1 MKIENPEELTR
12 FIMTNVTLKDKEGNV
27 DKSFLKDWKTQ
38 TDAMTRALNSATN
51 SLLKAVT
58 HIDKD
63 GNAFSTWYVPRNQ
76 KSNALSAFNQ
86 KLLDF
91 ETKYGYEAGS
101 LSSDPYTKIKNESDS
116 RIITFNKSFY
126 GAHSKKVLKD
136 IVNELGG
143 TAELNPTKKRKDQMK
158 IDFPVSEYAWQE
170 ELAKTDGDVSKANEN
185 LKNAFIRK
193 NLKTAVKYSDDV
205 LSERKEKE
213 KKEEEKKKE
222 KEKKEKEKK
231 EEKEQKQSRVR
242 LLGKIAIIAKVL
254 ATVADIT
261 RRILTATL
269 QRASEITKEKQD
281 AISNGTT
288 QEKVR
293 QYYTTEGAMG
303 MGKGTILE
311 GMQELKSGL
320 GNTAN
325 PDRNMLFELSRVLKR
340 DIINAIKL
348 GDAATNT
355 ENVMKQILD
364 AYYKQA
370 QRGVNSLGHQV
381 GVRDAEIEMA
391 GALEKAG
398 LGKLAEILRLMFYAN
413 DTGIYKDRV
422 TDFDSFNSLS
432 PHYTNG
438 LTEVDN
444 KYASEL
450 GQSINAL
457 KQRFNDLKENLE
469 QGLLISLGNLIN
481 KINNWDIGKSEK
493 EKAEDNSTN
502 SVLLSKA
509 RAKYTNRAENAS
521 KRVNKIVKDAGID
534 LSAFGEYGTD
544 ISTFVEYIYSDAF
557 QTDEEF
563 GRITDEQKETIK
575 KFKQFLSTAE
585 GEEFIKAMIE
595 YEYALD
601 FANKADKAY
610 KKGMKTGDFNYDIAG
625 YTDGAYQIAMQDDIT
640 TLLSDV
646 ATNGKKQEV
655 RKKKSLS
662 LLYDFFYTD
671 RKGLSEDI
679 LQYKL
684 AQQGLSEQQTYK
696 DIINNGGDSSSLTN
710 ALYDSLDETRKT
722 VKWWE
727 IGKQKKKEA
736 IVLKALEEGV
746 LTEDDVKKAQLS
758 LVRDIKGSG
767 LVSVDHEPY
776 LAEKTAEEYPKDIGL
791 RTILEEQLQIQKVQD
806 IISKYKATNLS
817 ASVGNYNP
825 NTGEVLFTLNLKTDK
840 GEKTVFSQHVRTDMI
855 LSQEASFTDDLS
867 STTSR
872 GYERSN
878 K

>member
-1 MKIENPEELTR
+1 MKTENPEELTR
-12 FIMTNVTLKDKEGNV
+12 FIMTNVALKDKEGNV

-58 HIDKD
+58 RIDKD

-170 ELAKTDGDVSKANEN
+170 ELAKTDGDVSKAKEN
-185 LKNAFIRK
+185 LKNDFIRK
-193 NLKTAVKYSDDV
+193 NLKPAVKYSDDV

-213 KKEEEKKKE
+213 KIEE
-222 KEKKEKEKK
+222 EKK
-231 EEKEQKQSRVR
+231 EEKEQKQSRVS

-254 ATVADIT
+254 ATIADIT

-281 AISNGTT
+281 AVSNGTT

-320 GNTAN
+320 GNLAN
-325 PDRNMLFELSRVLKR
+325 LDTNMLSELAKVLR
-340 DIINAIKL
+340 SDIINGIKL
-348 GDAATNT
+348 GEAGTNT

-370 QRGVNSLGHQV
+370 QRGVNSIGQQV
-381 GVRDAEIEMA
+381 GVRNAEIEMA

-398 LGKLAEILRLMFYAN
+398 LGKLAEILRSMFYAN

-422 TDFDSFNSLS
+422 TNFDSFNSLS

-493 EKAEDNSTN
+493 EKTEDNRTN

-509 RAKYTNRAENAS
+509 RAQYTNRAENAS
-521 KRVNKIVKDAGID
+521 KRANKIVKDAGID

-544 ISTFVEYIYSDAF
+544 ISTFVEYMFSEAF
-557 QTDEEF
+557 YTDEEL
-563 GRITDEQKETIK
+563 GRRTDEQKETIK
-575 KFKQFLSTAE
+575 KFKQFLITAE
-585 GEEFIKAMIE
+585 GEEVVKAMIE
-595 YEYALD
+595 SDYALD
-601 FANKADKAY
+601 FANKADKAH
-610 KKGMKTGDFNYDIAG
+610 KKGMKTGDFNYDISG
-625 YTDGAYQIAMQDDIT
+625 YTDGAYQSAIQDDIT

-655 RKKKSLS
+655 RKKKSLN
-662 LLYDFFYTD
+662 LLYNLFHTD
-671 RKGLSEDI
+671 RNGLSEDI

-696 DIINNGGDSSSLTN
+696 DIINNGSDSSSLTN

-727 IGKQKKKEA
+727 IGKRKKKEA

-767 LVSVDHEPY
+767 LVSIDHEPY
-776 LAEKTAEEYPKDIGL
+776 LVEKTTEEYPKDIGL
-791 RTILEEQLQIQKVQD
+791 RTIFEEQLQIQKVQD
-806 IISKYKATNLS
+806 IISKYKAENLS

-840 GEKTVFSQHVRTDMI
+840 GEKTVFSQYVRTDMV
-855 LSQEASFTDDLS
+855 LSQEASFTDSVS
-867 STTSR
+867 STTSQS
-872 GYERSN
+872 YERSN

>member
-58 HIDKD
+58 RIDKD

-143 TAELNPTKKRKDQMK
+143 IAELNPTKKRKDQMK

-170 ELAKTDGDVSKANEN
+170 ELAKTDGDVSKAKEN

-193 NLKTAVKYSDDV
+193 NLKPAVKYSDDV

-213 KKEEEKKKE
+213 KIEE
-222 KEKKEKEKK
+222 EKK
-231 EEKEQKQSRVR
+231 EEKEKKQSRISA
-242 LLGKIAIIAKVL
+242 LGKIAIVAKVL
-254 ATVADIT
+254 ATIADIT

-269 QRASEITKEKQD
+269 QRASEITKERQD
-281 AISNGTT
+281 AVSNGTT

-303 MGKGTILE
+303 MRKGTVLE

-320 GNTAN
+320 GNLAN
-325 PDRNMLFELSRVLKR
+325 LDTNMLSELAKVLR
-340 DIINAIKL
+340 SDIISGIKL
-348 GDAATNT
+348 GEAGTNT

-370 QRGVNSLGHQV
+370 QRGVNSLGQQV
-381 GVRDAEIEMA
+381 GVRNAEIEMA

-398 LGKLAEILRLMFYAN
+398 LGKLAEVLRSMFYAN
-413 DTGIYKDRV
+413 DTGIYKGRV

-438 LTEVDN
+438 LTDVDN

-481 KINNWDIGKSEK
+481 QINNWDIGKSVK
-493 EKAEDNSTN
+493 EKTEDNRTN

-509 RAKYTNRAENAS
+509 RAQYTNRAESAS
-521 KRVNKIVKDAGID
+521 KRANKILKDAGID
-534 LSAFGEYGTD
+534 LSAFGEHGTD
-544 ISTFVEYIYSDAF
+544 ISTFLQYMYSDAF
-557 QTDEEF
+557 HTDEEL
-563 GRITDEQKETIK
+563 GRRTDEQKETIK
-575 KFKQFLSTAE
+575 KFKQFLVTAE
-585 GEEFIKAMIE
+585 GEEVIKAMIE
-595 YEYALD
+595 SEYALD

-610 KKGMKTGDFNYDIAG
+610 KKGMKTGDFNYDISG
-625 YTDGAYQIAMQDDIT
+625 YTDGAYQSAIQDDIT

-646 ATNGKKQEV
+646 ATNGKKQELH
-655 RKKKSLS
+655 KKKSLS
-662 LLYDFFYTD
+662 LLYNFFHAD
-671 RKGLSEDI
+671 RNGLSEDI

-710 ALYDSLDETRKT
+710 TLYNSLGKTRKT

-727 IGKQKKKEA
+727 IGKQKKKEEV
-736 IVLKALEEGV
+736 VLKALEEGV

-767 LVSVDHEPY
+767 LVSIDHEPY
-776 LAEKTAEEYPKDIGL
+776 LVDKTIEEYTKDIGL

-806 IISKYKATNLS
+806 IISKYRAENLS

-840 GEKTVFSQHVRTDMI
+840 GEKTVFSQYVRTDMV
-855 LSQEASFTDDLS
+855 LSQEAFFKDDLS
-867 STTSR
+867 STTSE

>member
-12 FIMTNVTLKDKEGNV
+12 FIMTNVTLKDKKGNV

-58 HIDKD
+58 RIDKD

-91 ETKYGYEAGS
+91 ETKYDYAAGS
-101 LSSDPYTKIKNESDS
+101 LSLDPYTKIKNESDS

-136 IVNELGG
+136 IVNESGG

-170 ELAKTDGDVSKANEN
+170 ELAKTDGDVSKAKEN
-185 LKNAFIRK
+185 LKNDFIRK
-193 NLKTAVKYSDDV
+193 NLKPAVKYSDNV

-213 KKEEEKKKE
+213 KIEEEKKKE
-222 KEKKEKEKK
+222 KEKREEEKK

-242 LLGKIAIIAKVL
+242 ALGKIALIAKVL
-254 ATVADIT
+254 ATIADIT

-303 MGKGTILE
+303 MRKGTVLE

-325 PDRNMLFELSRVLKR
+325 LDNNMLFELSKVLRR
-340 DIINAIKL
+340 DIISGIKL
-348 GDAATNT
+348 GEAGTNT

-364 AYYKQA
+364 AYFKQA

-381 GVRDAEIEMA
+381 GVRNAEIEMA

-398 LGKLAEILRLMFYAN
+398 LGKLAEILRSMFYAN
-413 DTGIYKDRV
+413 DTGIYKGRV

-438 LTEVDN
+438 LTDVDN

-469 QGLLISLGNLIN
+469 QGLLLSLGNLIN
-481 KINNWDIGKSEK
+481 QINNWDIGKSVK
-493 EKAEDNSTN
+493 EKTEDNRTN

-509 RAKYTNRAENAS
+509 RAQYTNRAESAS
-521 KRVNKIVKDAGID
+521 KRANKIVKDAGID

-544 ISTFVEYIYSDAF
+544 ISTFVKYMYSDVF
-557 QTDEEF
+557 YTDEEL
-563 GRITDEQKETIK
+563 GRRTDEQKETIK
-575 KFKQFLSTAE
+575 KFKQFLITDK

-595 YEYALD
+595 SEYALD

-610 KKGMKTGDFNYDIAG
+610 KKGMKTGDFNYDITG
-625 YTDGAYQIAMQDDIT
+625 YTDAAYQSAIQDDIT

-646 ATNGKKQEV
+646 ATNGKKQELH
-655 RKKKSLS
+655 KKKSLS
-662 LLYDFFYTD
+662 LLYNFFHAD
-671 RKGLSEDI
+671 RNGLSEDI

-710 ALYDSLDETRKT
+710 TLYDSLDKTRKT

-727 IGKQKKKEA
+727 TGKQKKKEA

-758 LVRDIKGSG
+758 LARDIKGSG
-767 LVSVDHEPY
+767 LVSIDHEPY
-776 LAEKTAEEYPKDIGL
+776 LVDKTVEEYTKDIGL

-806 IISKYKATNLS
+806 IISKYRAENLS

-840 GEKTVFSQHVRTDMI
+840 GEKTVFSQYVRTDMV
-855 LSQEASFTDDLS
+855 LRQEAFFKDDLS
-867 STTSR
+867 NTTSE

>member
-58 HIDKD
+58 RIDKD

-91 ETKYGYEAGS
+91 ETKYGYAAGS
-101 LSSDPYTKIKNESDS
+101 LSLDPYTKIKNESDS

-143 TAELNPTKKRKDQMK
+143 IAEPNPTKKRKDQMK

-170 ELAKTDGDVSKANEN
+170 ELAKTDGDVSKAKEN
-185 LKNAFIRK
+185 LKYDFIRK
-193 NLKTAVKYSDDV
+193 NLKPAV
-205 LSERKEKE
+205 
-213 KKEEEKKKE
+213 
-222 KEKKEKEKK
+222 
-231 EEKEQKQSRVR
+231 QSRVSA
-242 LLGKIAIIAKVL
+242 LGKIALIAKVL
-254 ATVADIT
+254 TTIADIT

-293 QYYTTEGAMG
+293 QYYTTEGAMS
-303 MGKGTILE
+303 MRKGTILE

-325 PDRNMLFELSRVLKR
+325 LDNNMLFELSKVLR
-340 DIINAIKL
+340 SDIISGIKL
-348 GDAATNT
+348 GEAGTNT

-370 QRGVNSLGHQV
+370 QRGVNSVGQQV
-381 GVRDAEIEMA
+381 GVRNAEIEMA

-398 LGKLAEILRLMFYAN
+398 LGKLAEVLRLMFYAN
-413 DTGIYKDRV
+413 DTGIYKGRV

-438 LTEVDN
+438 LTDVDN

-450 GQSINAL
+450 GQSVNAL

-481 KINNWDIGKSEK
+481 KINNWDIGKSVEEK
-493 EKAEDNSTN
+493 TEDNRTN

-509 RAKYTNRAENAS
+509 RAQYTNRAESAS
-521 KRVNKIVKDAGID
+521 KRANKIIKDAGID
-534 LSAFGEYGTD
+534 LSAFGEHGTD
-544 ISTFVEYIYSDAF
+544 ISTFLNYFYNVPYYN
-557 QTDEEF
+557 DEAR
-563 GRITDEQKETIK
+563 GLITDEQKEIIK
-575 KFKQFLSTAE
+575 KLMQFLKTAE
-585 GEEFIKAMIE
+585 GEEVVKAMIE
-595 YEYALD
+595 SDYALD

-610 KKGMKTGDFNYDIAG
+610 KKGMKTGDFNYDISG
-625 YTDGAYQIAMQDDIT
+625 YTDGAYQSAIQDDIT
-640 TLLSDV
+640 TLLSGE
-646 ATNGKKQEV
+646 ASELKKEELY
-655 RKKKSLS
+655 KKISLS
-662 LLYDFFYTD
+662 LLDKLSHTYRDGT
-671 RKGLSEDI
+671 SEDI

-710 ALYDSLDETRKT
+710 TLYGSLDKTRKT

-727 IGKQKKKEA
+727 SGKQKKKEEV
-736 IVLKALEEGV
+736 VLKALEEGV

-758 LVRDIKGSG
+758 LVQYKKGNG
-767 LVSVDHEPY
+767 LVSIDYVPY
-776 LAEKTAEEYPKDIGL
+776 LVDKTIEEYTKDIGL

-806 IISKYKATNLS
+806 IISKYRADNLS

-840 GEKTVFSQHVRTDMI
+840 GEKTVFSQYVRTDMI
-855 LSQEASFTDDLS
+855 LSQEAFFKDDLS
-867 STTSR
+867 STTSE

>member
-58 HIDKD
+58 RIDKD

-91 ETKYGYEAGS
+91 ETKYGYAAGS
-101 LSSDPYTKIKNESDS
+101 LSLDPYTKIKNESDS

-143 TAELNPTKKRKDQMK
+143 IAEPNPTKKRKDQMK

-170 ELAKTDGDVSKANEN
+170 ELAKTDGDVSKAKEN

-193 NLKTAVKYSDDV
+193 NLKPAVKYSDDV

-213 KKEEEKKKE
+213 KIEE
-222 KEKKEKEKK
+222 EKK
-231 EEKEQKQSRVR
+231 EEKEKKQSRVSA
-242 LLGKIAIIAKVL
+242 LGKIALIAKVL
-254 ATVADIT
+254 TTIADIT

-325 PDRNMLFELSRVLKR
+325 LDNNMLFELSKVLR
-340 DIINAIKL
+340 SDIISGIKL
-348 GDAATNT
+348 GEAGTNT

-370 QRGVNSLGHQV
+370 QRGVNSVGQQV
-381 GVRDAEIEMA
+381 GVRNAEIEMA

-398 LGKLAEILRLMFYAN
+398 LGKLAEVLRLMFYAN
-413 DTGIYKDRV
+413 DTGIYKGRV

-438 LTEVDN
+438 LTDVDN

-450 GQSINAL
+450 GQSVNAL

-481 KINNWDIGKSEK
+481 KINNWDIGKSVEEK
-493 EKAEDNSTN
+493 TEDNRTN

-509 RAKYTNRAENAS
+509 RAQYTNRAESAS
-521 KRVNKIVKDAGID
+521 KRANKIIKDAGID
-534 LSAFGEYGTD
+534 LSAFGEHGTD
-544 ISTFVEYIYSDAF
+544 ISTFLHYFYNVPYYN
-557 QTDEEF
+557 DEER
-563 GRITDEQKETIK
+563 GLITDEQKEIIK
-575 KFKQFLSTAE
+575 KLMQFLKTAE
-585 GEEFIKAMIE
+585 GEEVVKAMIE
-595 YEYALD
+595 SDYALD

-610 KKGMKTGDFNYDIAG
+610 KKGMKTGDFNYDISG
-625 YTDGAYQIAMQDDIT
+625 YTDGAYQSAIQDDIT

-646 ATNGKKQEV
+646 ATNGKKQELH
-655 RKKKSLS
+655 KKKSLS
-662 LLYDFFYTD
+662 LLYNFFHAD
-671 RKGLSEDI
+671 RNGLSEDI

-710 ALYDSLDETRKT
+710 TLYDSLDKTRKT

-727 IGKQKKKEA
+727 SGKQKKKEEV
-736 IVLKALEEGV
+736 VLKALEEGV

-767 LVSVDHEPY
+767 LVSIDYAPY
-776 LAEKTAEEYPKDIGL
+776 LVDKTAEEYTKDIGL

-806 IISKYKATNLS
+806 IISKYKAENLS

-840 GEKTVFSQHVRTDMI
+840 GEKTVFSQYVRTDMI
-855 LSQEASFTDDLS
+855 LSQEAFFKDDLS
-867 STTSR
+867 STTSE

>member
-12 FIMTNVTLKDKEGNV
+12 FIMTNITLKDKEGNV

-58 HIDKD
+58 RIDKD

-136 IVNELGG
+136 IVNESGG

-170 ELAKTDGDVSKANEN
+170 ELAKTDGDVSKAKEN
-185 LKNAFIRK
+185 LKNDFIRK
-193 NLKTAVKYSDDV
+193 NLKPAVKYSDDV

-213 KKEEEKKKE
+213 KIEE
-222 KEKKEKEKK
+222 EKK
-231 EEKEQKQSRVR
+231 EEKEKKQSRISA
-242 LLGKIAIIAKVL
+242 LGKIALIAKVL
-254 ATVADIT
+254 TTIADIT

-303 MGKGTILE
+303 MGKGTVLE

-325 PDRNMLFELSRVLKR
+325 LDTNMLSELSKVLR
-340 DIINAIKL
+340 SGIISGIKL
-348 GDAATNT
+348 GEAGTNT

-370 QRGVNSLGHQV
+370 QRGVNSLGQQV
-381 GVRDAEIEMA
+381 GVRNAEIEMA

-398 LGKLAEILRLMFYAN
+398 LGKLAEILRSMFYAN
-413 DTGIYKDRV
+413 DTGIYKGRV

-438 LTEVDN
+438 LTDVDN

-450 GQSINAL
+450 GQSVNAL

-481 KINNWDIGKSEK
+481 KINNWDIGKSVEEK
-493 EKAEDNSTN
+493 TEDNRTN

-509 RAKYTNRAENAS
+509 RAQYTNRAESAS
-521 KRVNKIVKDAGID
+521 KRANKIIKDAGID
-534 LSAFGEYGTD
+534 LSAFGEHGTD
-544 ISTFVEYIYSDAF
+544 ISTFLNYFYNVPYYN
-557 QTDEEF
+557 DEAR
-563 GRITDEQKETIK
+563 GLITDEQKEIIK
-575 KFKQFLSTAE
+575 KLMQFLKTAE
-585 GEEFIKAMIE
+585 GEEVVKAMIE
-595 YEYALD
+595 SEYALD

-610 KKGMKTGDFNYDIAG
+610 KKGMKTGDFNYDISG
-625 YTDGAYQIAMQDDIT
+625 YTDGAYQMAIQDDIT
-640 TLLSDV
+640 TLLSGE
-646 ATNGKKQEV
+646 AGEAKKEELH
-655 RKKKSLS
+655 KKISLS
-662 LLYDFFYTD
+662 LLDKLSHTYRDGT
-671 RKGLSEDI
+671 SEDI

-710 ALYDSLDETRKT
+710 ALYDSLDKTRKT

-727 IGKQKKKEA
+727 TGKQKKKEE

-746 LTEDDVKKAQLS
+746 LTEEDVKKTQLS
-758 LVRDIKGSG
+758 LAHYKKGSG
-767 LVSVDHEPY
+767 LVSIDYVPY
-776 LAEKTAEEYPKDIGL
+776 LVDKTTEEYTKDIGL

-806 IISKYKATNLS
+806 IISKYKADNLS

-840 GEKTVFSQHVRTDMI
+840 GEKTVFSQYVRTDMV
-855 LSQEASFTDDLS
+855 LSQEASFKDDLS
-867 STTSR
+867 STTST

>member
-58 HIDKD
+58 RIDKD

-91 ETKYGYEAGS
+91 ETKYGYAAGS
-101 LSSDPYTKIKNESDS
+101 LSLDPYTKIKNESDS

-143 TAELNPTKKRKDQMK
+143 IAEPNPTKKRKDQMK

-170 ELAKTDGDVSKANEN
+170 ELAKTDGDVSKAKEN
-185 LKNAFIRK
+185 LKYDFIRK
-193 NLKTAVKYSDDV
+193 NLKPAV
-205 LSERKEKE
+205 
-213 KKEEEKKKE
+213 
-222 KEKKEKEKK
+222 
-231 EEKEQKQSRVR
+231 QSRISA
-242 LLGKIAIIAKVL
+242 LGKIALIAKVL
-254 ATVADIT
+254 TTIADIT

-303 MGKGTILE
+303 MGKGTVLE

-320 GNTAN
+320 GNLAN
-325 PDRNMLFELSRVLKR
+325 LDTNMLSELAKVLR
-340 DIINAIKL
+340 SDIISGIKL
-348 GDAATNT
+348 GEAGTNT

-370 QRGVNSLGHQV
+370 QRGVNSLGQQV
-381 GVRDAEIEMA
+381 GVRNAEIEMA

-398 LGKLAEILRLMFYAN
+398 LGKLAEVLRFMFYAN
-413 DTGIYKDRV
+413 DTGIYKGRV

-438 LTEVDN
+438 LTDVDN

-450 GQSINAL
+450 GQSVNAL

-481 KINNWDIGKSEK
+481 KINNWDIGKSVEEK
-493 EKAEDNSTN
+493 TEDNRTN

-509 RAKYTNRAENAS
+509 RAQYTNRAESAS
-521 KRVNKIVKDAGID
+521 KRANKIIKDAGID
-534 LSAFGEYGTD
+534 LSAFGEHGTD
-544 ISTFVEYIYSDAF
+544 ISTFLQYMYSDAF
-557 QTDEEF
+557 YTDEEL
-563 GRITDEQKETIK
+563 GRRTDEQKETIK
-575 KFKQFLSTAE
+575 KFKQFLITDK

-595 YEYALD
+595 SEYALD

-610 KKGMKTGDFNYDIAG
+610 KKGMKTGDFNYDISG
-625 YTDGAYQIAMQDDIT
+625 YTYGAYQSAIQDDIT

-646 ATNGKKQEV
+646 ATNGKKQELH
-655 RKKKSLS
+655 KKKSLS
-662 LLYDFFYTD
+662 LLYNFFHAD
-671 RKGLSEDI
+671 RNGLSEDI

-710 ALYDSLDETRKT
+710 TLYDSLDKTRKT

-727 IGKQKKKEA
+727 SGKQKKKEEV
-736 IVLKALEEGV
+736 VLKALEEGV

-758 LVRDIKGSG
+758 LARDRKGSG
-767 LVSVDHEPY
+767 LVSIDYAPY
-776 LAEKTAEEYPKDIGL
+776 LVNKTAEEYTKDIGL

-806 IISKYKATNLS
+806 IISKYRADNLS

-840 GEKTVFSQHVRTDMI
+840 GEKTVFSQYVRTDMV
-855 LSQEASFTDDLS
+855 LSQEASFKDDLS
-867 STTSR
+867 STTSE

>member
-170 ELAKTDGDVSKANEN
+170 ELAKTDGDVSKAKEN

-213 KKEEEKKKE
+213 KIEE
-222 KEKKEKEKK
+222 EKK
-231 EEKEQKQSRVR
+231 EEKKQKQSRVS

-325 PDRNMLFELSRVLKR
+325 LDNNMLFELSRVLR
-340 DIINAIKL
+340 SDIINGIKL

-381 GVRDAEIEMA
+381 GVRNAEIEMA

-457 KQRFNDLKENLE
+457 KQRFDDLKENLE

-493 EKAEDNSTN
+493 EKAEDNITN
-502 SVLLSKA
+502 SDLLIKA

-521 KRVNKIVKDAGID
+521 KRANKIANKIVKDAGID

-544 ISTFVEYIYSDAF
+544 ILTFVEYIYSDAF
-557 QTDEEF
+557 QTDEVF
-563 GRITDEQKETIK
+563 GRIPDEQKETMK
-575 KFKQFLSTAE
+575 KFRQFLSTAE
-585 GEEFIKAMIE
+585 GEEFVKAMLE

-601 FANKADKAY
+601 FANKADKAH
-610 KKGMKTGDFNYDIAG
+610 KKGMETGDFNYDIAG
-625 YTDGAYQIAMQDDIT
+625 YTDSAYQKAIQDDIT
-640 TLLSDV
+640 ILLSEVETTTD
-646 ATNGKKQEV
+646 AKIQELV
-655 RKKKSLS
+655 RRKKKSLG

-671 RKGLSEDI
+671 RKGLSEEI

-696 DIINNGGDSSSLTN
+696 DIINNGSDSSSLTN

>member
-58 HIDKD
+58 RIDKD

-101 LSSDPYTKIKNESDS
+101 LSLDPYTKIKNESDS

-170 ELAKTDGDVSKANEN
+170 ELVKTDGDVSKAKEN

-193 NLKTAVKYSDDV
+193 NLKPAVRYSDDV

-213 KKEEEKKKE
+213 KIEE
-222 KEKKEKEKK
+222 EKK
-231 EEKEQKQSRVR
+231 EEKEQKQSRVS

-254 ATVADIT
+254 ATIADIT

-269 QRASEITKEKQD
+269 QRASEITKERQD
-281 AISNGTT
+281 AVSNGTT

-320 GNTAN
+320 GNLAN
-325 PDRNMLFELSRVLKR
+325 LDTNMLSELAKVLR
-340 DIINAIKL
+340 SDIINGIKL
-348 GDAATNT
+348 GEAGTNT

-370 QRGVNSLGHQV
+370 QRGVNSLGQQV
-381 GVRDAEIEMA
+381 GVRNAEIEMA

-398 LGKLAEILRLMFYAN
+398 LRKLAEVLRSMFYAN

-422 TDFDSFNSLS
+422 TGFDSFNSLS
-432 PHYTNG
+432 SHYTNG

-481 KINNWDIGKSEK
+481 KINNWDIGKSVK
-493 EKAEDNSTN
+493 EKTEDNRTN
-502 SVLLSKA
+502 SVLLRKA
-509 RAKYTNRAENAS
+509 RAQYTNRAESAS
-521 KRVNKIVKDAGID
+521 KRANKIVKDAGID
-534 LSAFGEYGTD
+534 LSSFGEYGTD
-544 ISTFVEYIYSDAF
+544 ISTFVGYMFSEAF
-557 QTDEEF
+557 HTDEEL
-563 GRITDEQKETIK
+563 GRRTDEQKEAIK
-575 KFKQFLSTAE
+575 KFKQFLITAE
-585 GEEFIKAMIE
+585 GEEVIKAMIE
-595 YEYALD
+595 SEYALD

-625 YTDGAYQIAMQDDIT
+625 YTDGAYQSAIQDDIT

-655 RKKKSLS
+655 FKKKSLS
-662 LLYDFFYTD
+662 LLYNFFHAD
-671 RKGLSEDI
+671 RNGLSEDI

-696 DIINNGGDSSSLTN
+696 DIINNGSDSSSLTN
-710 ALYDSLDETRKT
+710 ALYDSLDKTRKT

-727 IGKQKKKEA
+727 IGKRKKKEA

-767 LVSVDHEPY
+767 LVSIDHEPY
-776 LAEKTAEEYPKDIGL
+776 LADKTTEEYTKDIGL
-791 RTILEEQLQIQKVQD
+791 RTIFEEQLQIQKVQD
-806 IISKYKATNLS
+806 IISKYKADNLS

-840 GEKTVFSQHVRTDMI
+840 GEKTVFSQYVRTDMV
-855 LSQEASFTDDLS
+855 LSQEASFKDDLS
-867 STTSR
+867 STTSK

>member
-58 HIDKD
+58 RIDKD

-101 LSSDPYTKIKNESDS
+101 LSLDPYTKIKNESDS

-143 TAELNPTKKRKDQMK
+143 IAEPNPTKKRKDQMK

-170 ELAKTDGDVSKANEN
+170 ELAKTDGDVSKAKEN

-193 NLKTAVKYSDDV
+193 NLKPAVKYSDDV

-213 KKEEEKKKE
+213 KIEE
-222 KEKKEKEKK
+222 EKK
-231 EEKEQKQSRVR
+231 EEKEKKQSRISA
-242 LLGKIAIIAKVL
+242 LGKIAIVAKVL
-254 ATVADIT
+254 ATIADIT

-325 PDRNMLFELSRVLKR
+325 LDNNMLFELSKVLR
-340 DIINAIKL
+340 SDIISGIKL
-348 GDAATNT
+348 GEAGTNT

-370 QRGVNSLGHQV
+370 QRGVNSVGQQV
-381 GVRDAEIEMA
+381 GVRNAEIEMA

-398 LGKLAEILRLMFYAN
+398 LGKLAEILRSMFYAN
-413 DTGIYKDRV
+413 DTGIYKGRV

-438 LTEVDN
+438 LTDVDN

-450 GQSINAL
+450 GQSVNAL

-481 KINNWDIGKSEK
+481 KINNWDIGKSVEEK
-493 EKAEDNSTN
+493 TEDNRTN

-509 RAKYTNRAENAS
+509 RAQYTNRAESAS
-521 KRVNKIVKDAGID
+521 KRANKIIKDAGID
-534 LSAFGEYGTD
+534 LSAFGEHGTD
-544 ISTFVEYIYSDAF
+544 ISTFVKYMYSDDFIA
-557 QTDEEF
+557 DEEL
-563 GRITDEQKETIK
+563 GRRTDEQKETIK
-575 KFKQFLSTAE
+575 KFKQFLITDK

-595 YEYALD
+595 SEYALD

-610 KKGMKTGDFNYDIAG
+610 KKGMKTGDFNYDISG
-625 YTDGAYQIAMQDDIT
+625 YTDGAYQSAIQDDIT

-646 ATNGKKQEV
+646 ATNGKKQELH
-655 RKKKSLS
+655 KKKSLS
-662 LLYDFFYTD
+662 LLYNFFHAD
-671 RKGLSEDI
+671 RNGLSEDI

-710 ALYDSLDETRKT
+710 TLYDSLDKTRKT

-727 IGKQKKKEA
+727 SGKQKKKEEV
-736 IVLKALEEGV
+736 VLKALEEGV

-758 LVRDIKGSG
+758 LARDRKGNG
-767 LVSVDHEPY
+767 LVSIDYAPY
-776 LAEKTAEEYPKDIGL
+776 LVDKTAEEYTKDIGL

-806 IISKYKATNLS
+806 IISKYRAENLS

-840 GEKTVFSQHVRTDMI
+840 GEKTVFSQYVRTDMV
-855 LSQEASFTDDLS
+855 LSQEASFKDDLS
-867 STTSR
+867 STTST

>member
-58 HIDKD
+58 RIDKD

-91 ETKYGYEAGS
+91 ETKYGYAAGS
-101 LSSDPYTKIKNESDS
+101 LSLDPYTKIKNESDS

-143 TAELNPTKKRKDQMK
+143 IAEPNPTKKRKDQMK

-170 ELAKTDGDVSKANEN
+170 ELAKTDGDVSKAKEN

-193 NLKTAVKYSDDV
+193 NLKPAVKYSDDV

-213 KKEEEKKKE
+213 KIEE
-222 KEKKEKEKK
+222 EKK
-231 EEKEQKQSRVR
+231 EEKEKKQSRVSA
-242 LLGKIAIIAKVL
+242 LGKIALIAKVL
-254 ATVADIT
+254 TTIADIT

-269 QRASEITKEKQD
+269 QRASETTKEKQD

-325 PDRNMLFELSRVLKR
+325 LDNNMLFELSKVLR
-340 DIINAIKL
+340 SDIISGIKL
-348 GDAATNT
+348 GEAGTNT

-370 QRGVNSLGHQV
+370 QRGVNSVGQQV
-381 GVRDAEIEMA
+381 GVRNAEIEMA

-398 LGKLAEILRLMFYAN
+398 LGKLAEILRSMFYAN
-413 DTGIYKDRV
+413 DTGIYKGRV

-438 LTEVDN
+438 LTDVDN

-450 GQSINAL
+450 GQSVNAL

-481 KINNWDIGKSEK
+481 KINNWDIGKSVEEK
-493 EKAEDNSTN
+493 TEDNRTN

-509 RAKYTNRAENAS
+509 RAQYTNRAESAS
-521 KRVNKIVKDAGID
+521 KRANKIIKDAGID
-534 LSAFGEYGTD
+534 LSAFGEHGTD
-544 ISTFVEYIYSDAF
+544 ILTFLQYMYSDAF
-557 QTDEEF
+557 YTDEEL

-575 KFKQFLSTAE
+575 KFKQFLITDK

-595 YEYALD
+595 SEYALD

-610 KKGMKTGDFNYDIAG
+610 KKGMKTGDFNYDISG
-625 YTDGAYQIAMQDDIT
+625 YTDGAYQSAIQDDIT

-646 ATNGKKQEV
+646 ATNGKKQELH
-655 RKKKSLS
+655 KKKSLS
-662 LLYDFFYTD
+662 LLYNFFHAD
-671 RKGLSEDI
+671 RNGLSEDI

-710 ALYDSLDETRKT
+710 TLYDSLDKTRKT

-727 IGKQKKKEA
+727 SGKQKKKEEV
-736 IVLKALEEGV
+736 VLKALEEGV

-758 LVRDIKGSG
+758 LVQYKKGSG
-767 LVSVDHEPY
+767 LVSIDYAPY
-776 LAEKTAEEYPKDIGL
+776 LVDKTAEEYTKDIGL

-806 IISKYKATNLS
+806 IISKYRAENLS

-840 GEKTVFSQHVRTDMI
+840 GEKTVFSQYVRTDMI
-855 LSQEASFTDDLS
+855 LSQEAFFKDDLS
-867 STTSR
+867 NTTSE

>member
-58 HIDKD
+58 RIDKD

-91 ETKYGYEAGS
+91 ETKYGYAAGS
-101 LSSDPYTKIKNESDS
+101 LSLDPYTKIKNESDS

-143 TAELNPTKKRKDQMK
+143 IAELNPTKKRKDQMK

-170 ELAKTDGDVSKANEN
+170 ELAKTDGDVSKAKEN
-185 LKNAFIRK
+185 LKNDFIRK
-193 NLKTAVKYSDDV
+193 NLKPAVKYSDDV

-213 KKEEEKKKE
+213 KIEE
-222 KEKKEKEKK
+222 EKK
-231 EEKEQKQSRVR
+231 EEKEKKQSRISI
-242 LLGKIAIIAKVL
+242 LGKIAIVAKVL
-254 ATVADIT
+254 ATIADIT

-269 QRASEITKEKQD
+269 QRASEITKERQD
-281 AISNGTT
+281 AVSNGTT

-303 MGKGTILE
+303 MRKGIMLE

-320 GNTAN
+320 GNLAN
-325 PDRNMLFELSRVLKR
+325 LDTNMLSELAKVLR
-340 DIINAIKL
+340 SDIISGIKL
-348 GDAATNT
+348 GEAGTNT
-355 ENVMKQILD
+355 ENVMKQILN
-364 AYYKQA
+364 AYFKQA
-370 QRGVNSLGHQV
+370 QRGVNSLGQQV
-381 GVRDAEIEMA
+381 GVRNAEIEMA

-398 LGKLAEILRLMFYAN
+398 LGKLAEILRSMFYAN

-438 LTEVDN
+438 LTDVDN

-469 QGLLISLGNLIN
+469 QGLLISLGGLIN
-481 KINNWDIGKSEK
+481 KINNWDIGKSVK
-493 EKAEDNSTN
+493 EKTEDNRTN

-509 RAKYTNRAENAS
+509 RAQYTNRAESAS
-521 KRVNKIVKDAGID
+521 KRANKIIKDAGID
-534 LSAFGEYGTD
+534 LSAFGEHGTD
-544 ISTFVEYIYSDAF
+544 ISTFLQYMYSDAF
-557 QTDEEF
+557 YTDEEL
-563 GRITDEQKETIK
+563 GRRTDEQKETIK
-575 KFKQFLSTAE
+575 KFKQFSLTDK

-595 YEYALD
+595 SEYALD

-610 KKGMKTGDFNYDIAG
+610 KKGMKTGDFNYDISG
-625 YTDGAYQIAMQDDIT
+625 YTDGAYQSAIQDDIT

-646 ATNGKKQEV
+646 ATNGKKQELH
-655 RKKKSLS
+655 KKKSLS
-662 LLYDFFYTD
+662 LLYNFFHAD
-671 RKGLSEDI
+671 RNGLSEDI

-710 ALYDSLDETRKT
+710 TLYDSLDKTRKT

-727 IGKQKKKEA
+727 SGKQKKKEEV
-736 IVLKALEEGV
+736 VLKALEEGV

-758 LVRDIKGSG
+758 LARDRKGSG
-767 LVSVDHEPY
+767 LVSIDHEPY
-776 LAEKTAEEYPKDIGL
+776 LVDKTAEEYTKDIGL

-806 IISKYKATNLS
+806 IISKYRAENLS

-840 GEKTVFSQHVRTDMI
+840 GEKTVFSQYVRTDMV
-855 LSQEASFTDDLS
+855 LSQEASFKDDLS
-867 STTSR
+867 STTSK

>member
-51 SLLKAVT
+51 SLLKAIT
-58 HIDKD
+58 RIDKD
-63 GNAFSTWYVPRNQ
+63 GNAFSIWYVPRNQ

-91 ETKYGYEAGS
+91 ETKYGYAAGS
-101 LSSDPYTKIKNESDS
+101 LSLDPYTKIKNKSDS

-143 TAELNPTKKRKDQMK
+143 IAELNPTKKRKDQVK

-170 ELAKTDGDVSKANEN
+170 ELAKTDGDVSKAKEN

-193 NLKTAVKYSDDV
+193 NLKPAVKYSDDV

-213 KKEEEKKKE
+213 KIEE
-222 KEKKEKEKK
+222 EKK
-231 EEKEQKQSRVR
+231 EEKEKKQSRISA
-242 LLGKIAIIAKVL
+242 LGKIAIVAKVL
-254 ATVADIT
+254 TTIADIT

-269 QRASEITKEKQD
+269 RRASEITKEKQD

-303 MGKGTILE
+303 MGKGTILA

-320 GNTAN
+320 GNLAN
-325 PDRNMLFELSRVLKR
+325 LDTNMLSELAKVLR
-340 DIINAIKL
+340 SDIISGIKL
-348 GDAATNT
+348 GEAGTNT

-370 QRGVNSLGHQV
+370 QRGVNSLGQQV
-381 GVRDAEIEMA
+381 GVRNAEIEMA

-398 LGKLAEILRLMFYAN
+398 LVKLAEVLRSMFYAN
-413 DTGIYKDRV
+413 DTGIYKGRV
-422 TDFDSFNSLS
+422 TGFDSLNSLS

-438 LTEVDN
+438 LTDVDN

-469 QGLLISLGNLIN
+469 QGLLISLGGLIN
-481 KINNWDIGKSEK
+481 KINNWDIGKSVEEK
-493 EKAEDNSTN
+493 TEDNRTN

-509 RAKYTNRAENAS
+509 RAQYTNRAESAS
-521 KRVNKIVKDAGID
+521 KRANKILKDAGID
-534 LSAFGEYGTD
+534 LSAFGEHGTD
-544 ISTFVEYIYSDAF
+544 ISTFLQYMYSDAF
-557 QTDEEF
+557 HTDEEL
-563 GRITDEQKETIK
+563 GRRTDEQKETIK
-575 KFKQFLSTAE
+575 KFKQFLITAE
-585 GEEFIKAMIE
+585 GEEVIKAMIE
-595 YEYALD
+595 SEYALD

-610 KKGMKTGDFNYDIAG
+610 KKGMKTGDFNYDISG
-625 YTDGAYQIAMQDDIT
+625 YTDGAYQSAIQDDIT

-646 ATNGKKQEV
+646 ATNGKKQELH
-655 RKKKSLS
+655 KKKSLS
-662 LLYDFFYTD
+662 LLYNFFHAD
-671 RKGLSEDI
+671 RNGLSEDI

-696 DIINNGGDSSSLTN
+696 DIISNGGDSSSLTN
-710 ALYDSLDETRKT
+710 TLYDSLDKTRKT

-727 IGKQKKKEA
+727 IGKQKKKEEV
-736 IVLKALEEGV
+736 VLKALEEGV

-767 LVSVDHEPY
+767 LVSIDHEPY
-776 LAEKTAEEYPKDIGL
+776 LVDKTVEEYTKDIGL
-791 RTILEEQLQIQKVQD
+791 RTIFEEQLQIQKVQD
-806 IISKYKATNLS
+806 IISKYRAENLS

-840 GEKTVFSQHVRTDMI
+840 GEKTVFSQYVRTDMI
-855 LSQEASFTDDLS
+855 LSQEASFKDDLS
-867 STTSR
+867 STTSE

>member
-58 HIDKD
+58 RIDKD

-86 KLLDF
+86 KLSDF
-91 ETKYGYEAGS
+91 ETKYDYKAGS
-101 LSSDPYTKIKNESDS
+101 LSLDPYTKIKNESDS

-143 TAELNPTKKRKDQMK
+143 TAELNPTKKRKDQVK

-170 ELAKTDGDVSKANEN
+170 ELAKTDGDVSKAKEN
-185 LKNAFIRK
+185 LKNDFIRK
-193 NLKTAVKYSDDV
+193 NLKPAVKYSDDV

-213 KKEEEKKKE
+213 KIEE
-222 KEKKEKEKK
+222 EKK
-231 EEKEQKQSRVR
+231 EEKEKKQSRISV
-242 LLGKIAIIAKVL
+242 LGKIALIAKVL
-254 ATVADIT
+254 TTIADIT

-269 QRASEITKEKQD
+269 QRASEITKERQD
-281 AISNGTT
+281 AVSNGTT

-303 MGKGTILE
+303 MGKGTVLE

-325 PDRNMLFELSRVLKR
+325 LDNNMLFELSKVLR
-340 DIINAIKL
+340 SAIISGIKL
-348 GDAATNT
+348 GEAGTNT

-364 AYYKQA
+364 AYFKQA
-370 QRGVNSLGHQV
+370 QRGVNSMGQQV
-381 GVRDAEIEMA
+381 GVRNAEIEMA

-398 LGKLAEILRLMFYAN
+398 LGKLAEILRSMFYAN
-413 DTGIYKDRV
+413 DTGIYKGRV

-438 LTEVDN
+438 LTDVDN

-481 KINNWDIGKSEK
+481 QINNWDIGKSVK
-493 EKAEDNSTN
+493 EKTEDNRTN

-509 RAKYTNRAENAS
+509 RAQYTNRAESAS
-521 KRVNKIVKDAGID
+521 KRANKILKDVGID
-534 LSAFGEYGTD
+534 LSAFGEHGTD
-544 ISTFVEYIYSDAF
+544 ISTFLQYMYSDAF
-557 QTDEEF
+557 HTDEEL
-563 GRITDEQKETIK
+563 GRRTDEQKETIK
-575 KFKQFLSTAE
+575 KFKQFLITDK

-595 YEYALD
+595 SEYALD

-610 KKGMKTGDFNYDIAG
+610 KKGMKTGDFNYDISG
-625 YTDGAYQIAMQDDIT
+625 YTDGAYQSAIQDDIN

-646 ATNGKKQEV
+646 ATNGKKQELH
-655 RKKKSLS
+655 KKKSLS
-662 LLYDFFYTD
+662 LLYNFFHTD
-671 RKGLSEDI
+671 RNGLSEDI

-696 DIINNGGDSSSLTN
+696 DIISNGGDSSSLTN
-710 ALYDSLDETRKT
+710 TLYDSLDKTRKT

-727 IGKQKKKEA
+727 SGKQKKKEEV
-736 IVLKALEEGV
+736 VLKALEEGV

-758 LVRDIKGSG
+758 LVRDKKGSG
-767 LVSVDHEPY
+767 LVSIDYAPY
-776 LAEKTAEEYPKDIGL
+776 LVDKTTEEYTKDIGL
-791 RTILEEQLQIQKVQD
+791 RTIFEEQLQIQKVQD
-806 IISKYKATNLS
+806 IIRKYRAENLS

-840 GEKTVFSQHVRTDMI
+840 GEKTVFSQYVRTDMV
-855 LSQEASFTDDLS
+855 LSQEASFKDDLS
-867 STTSR
+867 STTSE

>member
-58 HIDKD
+58 RIDKD

-143 TAELNPTKKRKDQMK
+143 TAELNPTKKRKDQVK

-170 ELAKTDGDVSKANEN
+170 ELAKTDGDVSKAKEN

-193 NLKTAVKYSDDV
+193 NLKPAVKYSDDV

-213 KKEEEKKKE
+213 KIEEER
-222 KEKKEKEKK
+222 K
-231 EEKEQKQSRVR
+231 EEKEQKQSRISV
-242 LLGKIAIIAKVL
+242 LGKIALIAKVL
-254 ATVADIT
+254 ATIADIT

-269 QRASEITKEKQD
+269 QRASEITKERQD
-281 AISNGTT
+281 AVSNGTT

-320 GNTAN
+320 GNLAN
-325 PDRNMLFELSRVLKR
+325 LDTNMLSELAKVLR
-340 DIINAIKL
+340 SDIISGIKL
-348 GDAATNT
+348 GEAGTNT

-364 AYYKQA
+364 AYFKQA
-370 QRGVNSLGHQV
+370 QRGVNSLGQQV
-381 GVRDAEIEMA
+381 GVRNAEIEMA

-398 LGKLAEILRLMFYAN
+398 LGKLAEILRSMFYAN
-413 DTGIYKDRV
+413 DTGIYKGRV

-438 LTEVDN
+438 LTDVDN

-450 GQSINAL
+450 GQSVNAL

-481 KINNWDIGKSEK
+481 KINNWDIGKSVK
-493 EKAEDNSTN
+493 EKTEDNRTN

-509 RAKYTNRAENAS
+509 RAQYTNRAESAS
-521 KRVNKIVKDAGID
+521 KRANKIIKDAGID
-534 LSAFGEYGTD
+534 LSAFGEHGTD
-544 ISTFVEYIYSDAF
+544 ISTFLNYFYNVPYYN
-557 QTDEEF
+557 DEAR
-563 GRITDEQKETIK
+563 GLITDEQKEIIK
-575 KFKQFLSTAE
+575 KLMQFLKTAE
-585 GEEFIKAMIE
+585 GEEVVKAMIE
-595 YEYALD
+595 SEYALD

-610 KKGMKTGDFNYDIAG
+610 KKGMKTGDFNYDISG
-625 YTDGAYQIAMQDDIT
+625 YTDGAYQRAMQDDIT
-640 TLLSDV
+640 TLLSGE
-646 ATNGKKQEV
+646 AGEAKKEELY
-655 RKKKSLS
+655 KKISLS
-662 LLYDFFYTD
+662 LLDKLFHTYRD
-671 RKGLSEDI
+671 GISEDI

-710 ALYDSLDETRKT
+710 ALYDSLDKTRKT

-727 IGKQKKKEA
+727 TGKQKKKEE

-746 LTEDDVKKAQLS
+746 LTEEDVKKAQLS
-758 LVRDIKGSG
+758 LAHYKKGSG
-767 LVSVDHEPY
+767 LVSIDYAPY
-776 LAEKTAEEYPKDIGL
+776 LVDKTVDEYTKDIGL
-791 RTILEEQLQIQKVQD
+791 RTIFEEQLQIQKVQD
-806 IISKYKATNLS
+806 IISKYKADNLS

-840 GEKTVFSQHVRTDMI
+840 REKTVFSQYVRTDMV
-855 LSQEASFTDDLS
+855 LSKEAFFKDDLS
-867 STTSR
+867 NTTSE

>member
-58 HIDKD
+58 RIDKD

-101 LSSDPYTKIKNESDS
+101 LSLDPYTKIKNESDS

-170 ELAKTDGDVSKANEN
+170 ELAKTDGDVSKAKEN
-185 LKNAFIRK
+185 LKNDFIRK
-193 NLKTAVKYSDDV
+193 NLKPAVKYSDDV

-213 KKEEEKKKE
+213 KIEE
-222 KEKKEKEKK
+222 EKK
-231 EEKEQKQSRVR
+231 EEKEQKQSRISA
-242 LLGKIAIIAKVL
+242 LGKIAIVAKVL
-254 ATVADIT
+254 ATIADIT

-281 AISNGTT
+281 AVSNGTT

-303 MGKGTILE
+303 MGKGTVLE

-320 GNTAN
+320 GNLAN
-325 PDRNMLFELSRVLKR
+325 LDTNMLSELAKVLR
-340 DIINAIKL
+340 SDIISGIKL
-348 GDAATNT
+348 GEAGTNT

-370 QRGVNSLGHQV
+370 QRGVNSVGQQV
-381 GVRDAEIEMA
+381 GVRNAEIEMA
-391 GALEKAG
+391 EALEKAG
-398 LGKLAEILRLMFYAN
+398 LGKLAEILRSMFYAN
-413 DTGIYKDRV
+413 DTGIYKGRV

-438 LTEVDN
+438 LTDVDN

-481 KINNWDIGKSEK
+481 QINNWDIGKSVK
-493 EKAEDNSTN
+493 EKTEDNRTN

-509 RAKYTNRAENAS
+509 RAQYTNRAESAS
-521 KRVNKIVKDAGID
+521 KRANKIIKDAGID
-534 LSAFGEYGTD
+534 LSAFGEHGTD
-544 ISTFVEYIYSDAF
+544 ISTFLQYMYSDAF
-557 QTDEEF
+557 HTDEEL
-563 GRITDEQKETIK
+563 GRRTDEQKETIK
-575 KFKQFLSTAE
+575 KFKQFLITDK

-595 YEYALD
+595 SEYALD

-610 KKGMKTGDFNYDIAG
+610 KKGMKTGDFNYDISG
-625 YTDGAYQIAMQDDIT
+625 YTDGAYQSAIQDDIT

-646 ATNGKKQEV
+646 ATNGKKQELH
-655 RKKKSLS
+655 KKKSLS
-662 LLYDFFYTD
+662 LLYNFFHAD
-671 RKGLSEDI
+671 RNGLSEDI

-710 ALYDSLDETRKT
+710 TLYDSLDKTRKT

-727 IGKQKKKEA
+727 SGKQKKKEEV
-736 IVLKALEEGV
+736 VLKALEEGV

-758 LVRDIKGSG
+758 LVQYKKGSG
-767 LVSVDHEPY
+767 LVSIDHEPY
-776 LAEKTAEEYPKDIGL
+776 LVDKTTEEYTKDIGL

-806 IISKYKATNLS
+806 IISKYRAENLS

-840 GEKTVFSQHVRTDMI
+840 GEKTVFSQYVRTDMI
-855 LSQEASFTDDLS
+855 LSQEASFKDDLS
-867 STTSR
+867 STTSK

>member
-58 HIDKD
+58 RIDKD

-170 ELAKTDGDVSKANEN
+170 ELAKTDGDVSKAKEN
-185 LKNAFIRK
+185 LKNDFIRK
-193 NLKTAVKYSDDV
+193 NLKPAVKYSDDV

-213 KKEEEKKKE
+213 KREE
-222 KEKKEKEKK
+222 EKK
-231 EEKEQKQSRVR
+231 EEKEQKQSRVSI
-242 LLGKIAIIAKVL
+242 LGKIALIAKVL
-254 ATVADIT
+254 ATIADIT

-269 QRASEITKEKQD
+269 QRASEITKERQD
-281 AISNGTT
+281 AVSNGTT

-320 GNTAN
+320 GNLAN
-325 PDRNMLFELSRVLKR
+325 LDTNMLSELSKVLR
-340 DIINAIKL
+340 SDIVSGIKL
-348 GDAATNT
+348 GEAGTNT

-370 QRGVNSLGHQV
+370 QRGVNSLGQQV
-381 GVRDAEIEMA
+381 GVRNAEIEMA

-398 LGKLAEILRLMFYAN
+398 LGKLAEILRSMFYAN
-413 DTGIYKDRV
+413 DTGIYKGRV
-422 TDFDSFNSLS
+422 TGFDSLNSLS

-438 LTEVDN
+438 LTDVDN

-481 KINNWDIGKSEK
+481 QINNWDIGKSVK
-493 EKAEDNSTN
+493 EKTEDNRTN

-509 RAKYTNRAENAS
+509 RAQYTNRAESAS
-521 KRVNKIVKDAGID
+521 KRANKILKDAGID
-534 LSAFGEYGTD
+534 FSAFGEHGTD
-544 ISTFVEYIYSDAF
+544 ISTFLQYMYSDAF
-557 QTDEEF
+557 HTDEEL
-563 GRITDEQKETIK
+563 GRRTDEQKETIK
-575 KFKQFLSTAE
+575 KFKQFLITDK
-585 GEEFIKAMIE
+585 GEEVIKAMIE
-595 YEYALD
+595 SEYALD

-610 KKGMKTGDFNYDIAG
+610 KKGMKTGDFNYDISG
-625 YTDGAYQIAMQDDIT
+625 YTDGAYQSAIQDDIT

-646 ATNGKKQEV
+646 ATNGKKQELH
-655 RKKKSLS
+655 KKKSLS
-662 LLYDFFYTD
+662 LLYNFFHAD
-671 RKGLSEDI
+671 RNGLSEDI

-696 DIINNGGDSSSLTN
+696 DIISNGGDSSSLTN
-710 ALYDSLDETRKT
+710 TLYDSLDKTRKT

-727 IGKQKKKEA
+727 IGKQKKKEEV
-736 IVLKALEEGV
+736 VLKALEEGV

-758 LVRDIKGSG
+758 LARDRKGSG
-767 LVSVDHEPY
+767 LVSIDYAPY
-776 LAEKTAEEYPKDIGL
+776 LVDKTTEEYTKDIGL
-791 RTILEEQLQIQKVQD
+791 RTIFEEQLQIQKVQD
-806 IISKYKATNLS
+806 IISKYRAENLS

-840 GEKTVFSQHVRTDMI
+840 GEKTVFSQYVRTDMV
-855 LSQEASFTDDLS
+855 LSQEASFKDDLS
-867 STTSR
+867 STTST

>member
-27 DKSFLKDWKTQ
+27 DKSFLKDWKAQ

-58 HIDKD
+58 RIDKD

-91 ETKYGYEAGS
+91 ETKYDYAAGS
-101 LSSDPYTKIKNESDS
+101 LSLDPYTKIKNESDS

-136 IVNELGG
+136 IVNESGG

-170 ELAKTDGDVSKANEN
+170 ELAKTDGDVSKAKEN
-185 LKNAFIRK
+185 LKNDFIRK
-193 NLKTAVKYSDDV
+193 NLKPAVKYSDDV

-213 KKEEEKKKE
+213 KIEE
-222 KEKKEKEKK
+222 EKK
-231 EEKEQKQSRVR
+231 EEKEKKQSRVSA
-242 LLGKIAIIAKVL
+242 LGKIALIAKVL
-254 ATVADIT
+254 ATIADIT

-269 QRASEITKEKQD
+269 QRASETTKEKQD

-325 PDRNMLFELSRVLKR
+325 LDNNMLFELSKVLR
-340 DIINAIKL
+340 SDIISGIKL
-348 GDAATNT
+348 GEAGTNT

-370 QRGVNSLGHQV
+370 QRGVNSVGQQV
-381 GVRDAEIEMA
+381 GVRNAEIEMA

-398 LGKLAEILRLMFYAN
+398 LGKLAEILRSMFYAN
-413 DTGIYKDRV
+413 DTGIYKGRV

-438 LTEVDN
+438 LTDVDN

-481 KINNWDIGKSEK
+481 KINNWDIGKSVEEK
-493 EKAEDNSTN
+493 TEDNRTN

-509 RAKYTNRAENAS
+509 RAQYTNRAESAS
-521 KRVNKIVKDAGID
+521 KRANKILKDAGID

-544 ISTFVEYIYSDAF
+544 ISTFLQYMNSDAF
-557 QTDEEF
+557 HTDEEF

-575 KFKQFLSTAE
+575 KFKQFLITDK

-595 YEYALD
+595 SEYALD
-601 FANKADKAY
+601 FANKANKAY
-610 KKGMKTGDFNYDIAG
+610 KKGMKTGDFNYDISG
-625 YTDGAYQIAMQDDIT
+625 YTDGAYQSAIQDDIT

-655 RKKKSLS
+655 HKKISLS
-662 LLYDFFYTD
+662 LLYNFFHAD
-671 RKGLSEDI
+671 RNGLSEDI

-696 DIINNGGDSSSLTN
+696 DIINNGSDSSSLTN
-710 ALYDSLDETRKT
+710 TLYNSLDKTRKT
-722 VKWWE
+722 VRWWE
-727 IGKQKKKEA
+727 SGKQKKKEE

-758 LVRDIKGSG
+758 LARDIKGSG
-767 LVSVDHEPY
+767 LVSIDHEPY
-776 LAEKTAEEYPKDIGL
+776 LVDKTAEEYTKDIGL
-791 RTILEEQLQIQKVQD
+791 RTIFEEQLQIQKVQD
-806 IISKYKATNLS
+806 IISKYRAENLS

-840 GEKTVFSQHVRTDMI
+840 GEKTVFSQYVRTDMI
-855 LSQEASFTDDLS
+855 LSQEAFFKDDLS
-867 STTSR
+867 NTTSE
-872 GYERSN
+872 GHERS
-878 K
+878 KK

>member
-58 HIDKD
+58 RIDKD

-91 ETKYGYEAGS
+91 ETKYGYAAGS
-101 LSSDPYTKIKNESDS
+101 LSLDPYTKIKNESDS

-143 TAELNPTKKRKDQMK
+143 TAELNPTKKRKDQVK

-170 ELAKTDGDVSKANEN
+170 ELAKTDGDVSKAKEN
-185 LKNAFIRK
+185 LKNDFIRK
-193 NLKTAVKYSDDV
+193 NLKPAVKYSDDV

-213 KKEEEKKKE
+213 KIEE
-222 KEKKEKEKK
+222 EKK
-231 EEKEQKQSRVR
+231 EEKEKKQSRVSA
-242 LLGKIAIIAKVL
+242 LGKIAIVAKVL
-254 ATVADIT
+254 ATIADIT

-269 QRASEITKEKQD
+269 QRASETTKEKQD

-303 MGKGTILE
+303 MGKGTVLE

-320 GNTAN
+320 ANTAN
-325 PDRNMLFELSRVLKR
+325 LDNNMLFELSKVLR
-340 DIINAIKL
+340 SDIISGIKL
-348 GDAATNT
+348 GEAGTNT

-370 QRGVNSLGHQV
+370 QRGVNSLGQQV
-381 GVRDAEIEMA
+381 GVRNAEIEMA

-398 LGKLAEILRLMFYAN
+398 LGKLAEILRSMFYAN
-413 DTGIYKDRV
+413 DTGIYKGRV

-438 LTEVDN
+438 LTGTSGLTDVDN

-481 KINNWDIGKSEK
+481 KINNWDIGKSVK
-493 EKAEDNSTN
+493 EKTEDNRTN

-509 RAKYTNRAENAS
+509 RAQYTNRAESAS
-521 KRVNKIVKDAGID
+521 KRANKILKDTGID
-534 LSAFGEYGTD
+534 LSAFGEHGTD
-544 ISTFVEYIYSDAF
+544 ISTFLQYMYSDAF
-557 QTDEEF
+557 DTDEEL
-563 GRITDEQKETIK
+563 GRRTDEQKETIK
-575 KFKQFLSTAE
+575 KFKQFLITDK

-595 YEYALD
+595 SEYALD

-610 KKGMKTGDFNYDIAG
+610 KKGMKTGDFNYDITG
-625 YTDGAYQIAMQDDIT
+625 YTDAAYQTAIQDDIA

-646 ATNGKKQEV
+646 ATNGKKQELH
-655 RKKKSLS
+655 KKKSLS
-662 LLYDFFYTD
+662 LLYNFFHAD
-671 RKGLSEDI
+671 RNSVREDI

-710 ALYDSLDETRKT
+710 TLYDSLDKTRKT

-727 IGKQKKKEA
+727 SGKQKKKEEV
-736 IVLKALEEGV
+736 VLKALEEGV

-758 LVRDIKGSG
+758 LARDRKGSG
-767 LVSVDHEPY
+767 LVSIDYAPY
-776 LAEKTAEEYPKDIGL
+776 LVDKTVEEYTKDIGL
-791 RTILEEQLQIQKVQD
+791 RTIFEEQLQIQKVQD
-806 IISKYKATNLS
+806 IISKYRAENLS

-840 GEKTVFSQHVRTDMI
+840 GEKTVFSQYVRTDMI
-855 LSQEASFTDDLS
+855 LSQEAFFKDDLS
-867 STTSR
+867 NTTSE

>member
-58 HIDKD
+58 RIDKD

-101 LSSDPYTKIKNESDS
+101 LSLDPYTKIKNESDS

-170 ELAKTDGDVSKANEN
+170 ELAKTDGDVSKAKEN
-185 LKNAFIRK
+185 LKNDFIRK
-193 NLKTAVKYSDDV
+193 NLKPAVKYSDDV

-213 KKEEEKKKE
+213 KIEE
-222 KEKKEKEKK
+222 EKK
-231 EEKEQKQSRVR
+231 EEKEKKQSRISA
-242 LLGKIAIIAKVL
+242 LGKIAIVAKVL
-254 ATVADIT
+254 ATIADIT

-269 QRASEITKEKQD
+269 QRASEITKERQD
-281 AISNGTT
+281 AVSNGTT

-303 MGKGTILE
+303 MGKGTVLE

-325 PDRNMLFELSRVLKR
+325 LDNNMLFELSKVLR
-340 DIINAIKL
+340 SDIISGIKL
-348 GDAATNT
+348 GEAGTNT

-364 AYYKQA
+364 AYFKQA
-370 QRGVNSLGHQV
+370 QRGVNSLGQQV
-381 GVRDAEIEMA
+381 GVRNAEIEMA

-398 LGKLAEILRLMFYAN
+398 LGKLAEILRSMFYAN
-413 DTGIYKDRV
+413 DTGIYKGRV

-438 LTEVDN
+438 LTDVDN

-481 KINNWDIGKSEK
+481 KINNWDIGKSVK
-493 EKAEDNSTN
+493 EKTEDNRTN

-509 RAKYTNRAENAS
+509 RAQYTNRAESAS
-521 KRVNKIVKDAGID
+521 KRANKIVKDAGID
-534 LSAFGEYGTD
+534 LSAFGEHGTD
-544 ISTFVEYIYSDAF
+544 ISTFLQYMYSDAF
-557 QTDEEF
+557 HTDEEL
-563 GRITDEQKETIK
+563 GRRTDEQKETIK
-575 KFKQFLSTAE
+575 KFKQFLITDK
-585 GEEFIKAMIE
+585 GEELIKAMIE
-595 YEYALD
+595 SEYALD

-610 KKGMKTGDFNYDIAG
+610 KKGMKTGDFNYDISG
-625 YTDGAYQIAMQDDIT
+625 YTDGAYQSAIQDDIT

-646 ATNGKKQEV
+646 ATNGKKQELH
-655 RKKKSLS
+655 KKKSLS
-662 LLYDFFYTD
+662 LLYNFFHAD
-671 RKGLSEDI
+671 RNGLSEDI

-710 ALYDSLDETRKT
+710 TLYDSLDKTRKT

-727 IGKQKKKEA
+727 SGKQKKKEDV
-736 IVLKALEEGV
+736 VLKALEEGV

-758 LVRDIKGSG
+758 LARDKKGSG
-767 LVSVDHEPY
+767 LVSIDYEPY
-776 LAEKTAEEYPKDIGL
+776 LVDKTTEEYTKDIGL

-806 IISKYKATNLS
+806 IISKYRAENLS

-840 GEKTVFSQHVRTDMI
+840 GEKTVFSQYVRTDMV
-855 LSQEASFTDDLS
+855 LSQEASFKDDLS
-867 STTSR
+867 STTSK

>member
-58 HIDKD
+58 RIDKD

-91 ETKYGYEAGS
+91 ETKYGYAAGS
-101 LSSDPYTKIKNESDS
+101 LSLDPYTKIKNESDS

-143 TAELNPTKKRKDQMK
+143 IAEPNPTKKRKDQMK

-170 ELAKTDGDVSKANEN
+170 ELAKTDGDVSKAKEN

-193 NLKTAVKYSDDV
+193 NLKPAVKYSDDV

-213 KKEEEKKKE
+213 KIEE
-222 KEKKEKEKK
+222 EKK
-231 EEKEQKQSRVR
+231 EEKEKKQSRVSA
-242 LLGKIAIIAKVL
+242 LGKIALIAKVL
-254 ATVADIT
+254 TTIADIT

-325 PDRNMLFELSRVLKR
+325 LDNNMLFELSKVLR
-340 DIINAIKL
+340 SDIISGIKL
-348 GDAATNT
+348 GEAGTNT

-370 QRGVNSLGHQV
+370 QRGVNSLGQQV
-381 GVRDAEIEMA
+381 GVRNAEIEMA

-398 LGKLAEILRLMFYAN
+398 LGKLAEVLRLMFYAN
-413 DTGIYKDRV
+413 DTGIYKGRV

-438 LTEVDN
+438 LTDVDN

-450 GQSINAL
+450 GQSVNAL

-481 KINNWDIGKSEK
+481 QINNWDIGKSVK
-493 EKAEDNSTN
+493 EKTEDNRTN

-509 RAKYTNRAENAS
+509 RAQYTNRAESAS
-521 KRVNKIVKDAGID
+521 KRANKIIKDAGID
-534 LSAFGEYGTD
+534 LSAFGEHGTD
-544 ISTFVEYIYSDAF
+544 ISTFLHYFYNVPYYN
-557 QTDEEF
+557 DEER
-563 GRITDEQKETIK
+563 GLITDEQKEIIK
-575 KFKQFLSTAE
+575 KLMQFLKTAE
-585 GEEFIKAMIE
+585 GEEVVKAMIE
-595 YEYALD
+595 SEYALD

-610 KKGMKTGDFNYDIAG
+610 KKGMKTGDFNYDISG
-625 YTDGAYQIAMQDDIT
+625 YTDGAYQRAMQDDIT
-640 TLLSDV
+640 TLLSGE
-646 ATNGKKQEV
+646 AGELKKEELY
-655 RKKKSLS
+655 KKISLS
-662 LLYDFFYTD
+662 LLDKLFHTYRD
-671 RKGLSEDI
+671 GISEDI

-710 ALYDSLDETRKT
+710 TLYDSLDKTRKT

-727 IGKQKKKEA
+727 SGKQKKKEEV
-736 IVLKALEEGV
+736 VLKALEEGV

-758 LVRDIKGSG
+758 LARDIKGSG
-767 LVSVDHEPY
+767 LVSIDYAPY
-776 LAEKTAEEYPKDIGL
+776 LVNKTAEEYTKDIGL

-806 IISKYKATNLS
+806 IISKYRAENLS

-840 GEKTVFSQHVRTDMI
+840 GEKTVFSQYVRTDMI
-855 LSQEASFTDDLS
+855 LSQEAFFKDDLS
-867 STTSR
+867 STTSE

>member
-51 SLLKAVT
+51 SLLKVVT
-58 HIDKD
+58 RIDKD

-86 KLLDF
+86 KLSDF
-91 ETKYGYEAGS
+91 ETKYGYKAGS
-101 LSSDPYTKIKNESDS
+101 LSLDPYTKIKNESDS

-143 TAELNPTKKRKDQMK
+143 TVELNPTKKRKDQMK

-170 ELAKTDGDVSKANEN
+170 ELVKTDGDVSKAKEN
-185 LKNAFIRK
+185 LKNDFIRK
-193 NLKTAVKYSDDV
+193 NLKPAVKYSDDV

-213 KKEEEKKKE
+213 KIEE
-222 KEKKEKEKK
+222 EKK
-231 EEKEQKQSRVR
+231 EEKEQKQSRVSM
-242 LLGKIAIIAKVL
+242 LGKIAIVAKVL
-254 ATVADIT
+254 ATIADIT

-269 QRASEITKEKQD
+269 QRASEITKERQD
-281 AISNGTT
+281 AVSNGTT

-320 GNTAN
+320 GNLAN
-325 PDRNMLFELSRVLKR
+325 LDTNMLSELAKVLR
-340 DIINAIKL
+340 SDIINGIKL
-348 GDAATNT
+348 GEAGTNT

-370 QRGVNSLGHQV
+370 QRGVNSLGQQV
-381 GVRDAEIEMA
+381 GVRNAEIEMA

-398 LGKLAEILRLMFYAN
+398 LGKLAEVLRSMFYAN

-422 TDFDSFNSLS
+422 TNFDSFNSLS

-438 LTEVDN
+438 LTDVDN

-481 KINNWDIGKSEK
+481 QINNWDIGKSVK
-493 EKAEDNSTN
+493 EKTEDNRTN
-502 SVLLSKA
+502 SVLLTKA
-509 RAKYTNRAENAS
+509 RAQYTNRAENAS
-521 KRVNKIVKDAGID
+521 KRANKIVKDAGID
-534 LSAFGEYGTD
+534 LSAFGEHGTD
-544 ISTFVEYIYSDAF
+544 ISTFVEYMFSDAF
-557 QTDEEF
+557 QTDEEL
-563 GRITDEQKETIK
+563 GRTTDEQKETMK
-575 KFKQFLSTAE
+575 KFKQFLITAE
-585 GEEFIKAMIE
+585 GEEVIKAMIE
-595 YEYALD
+595 AEYALD

-610 KKGMKTGDFNYDIAG
+610 KKGMKTGDFNYDISG
-625 YTDGAYQIAMQDDIT
+625 YTDGAYQSAIQDDIT

-655 RKKKSLS
+655 HKKKSLS
-662 LLYDFFYTD
+662 LLYNFFHAD
-671 RKGLSEDI
+671 RNGLSEDI

-696 DIINNGGDSSSLTN
+696 DIISNGSDSSNLTN

-767 LVSVDHEPY
+767 LVSIDHEPY
-776 LAEKTAEEYPKDIGL
+776 LAEKTTEEYTKDIGL
-791 RTILEEQLQIQKVQD
+791 RTIFEEQLQIQKVQD
-806 IISKYKATNLS
+806 IISKYKADNLS

-840 GEKTVFSQHVRTDMI
+840 GEKTVFSQYVRTDMV
-855 LSQEASFTDDLS
+855 LSQEASFKDDLS
-867 STTSR
+867 STTSK

>member
-1 MKIENPEELTR
+1 MKTENPEELTR
-12 FIMTNVTLKDKEGNV
+12 LIMTNITLKNKVGNA
-27 DKSFLKDWKTQ
+27 DKSFLKDWETQ

-58 HIDKD
+58 RIDKD

-91 ETKYGYEAGS
+91 ETKYDYKAGS
-101 LSSDPYTKIKNESDS
+101 LSLDPYTKIKNESDS

-170 ELAKTDGDVSKANEN
+170 EFAKTDGDVSKAKEN
-185 LKNAFIRK
+185 LKNDFIRK
-193 NLKTAVKYSDDV
+193 NLKQAVKYSDDV

-213 KKEEEKKKE
+213 EEREEERKEKEKREEEKKK
-222 KEKKEKEKK
+222 
-231 EEKEQKQSRVR
+231 EKEQKQSRVR
-242 LLGKIAIIAKVL
+242 ALGKIAIIAKVL
-254 ATVADIT
+254 ATIADIT

-281 AISNGTT
+281 AVSNGTT

-320 GNTAN
+320 GNLAN
-325 PDRNMLFELSRVLKR
+325 LDTNMLSELAKVLR
-340 DIINAIKL
+340 SDIINGIKL
-348 GDAATNT
+348 GEAGTNT

-370 QRGVNSLGHQV
+370 QRGVNSLGQQV
-381 GVRDAEIEMA
+381 GVRNAEIEMA

-398 LGKLAEILRLMFYAN
+398 LGKLAEILRSMFYAN

-422 TDFDSFNSLS
+422 TGFDSFNSLS

-493 EKAEDNSTN
+493 EKTEDNRTN

-509 RAKYTNRAENAS
+509 RAQYTNRAENAS
-521 KRVNKIVKDAGID
+521 KRANKIVKDAGID
-534 LSAFGEYGTD
+534 LSAFGKYGTD
-544 ISTFVEYIYSDAF
+544 ISTFVGYMFSDAF
-557 QTDEEF
+557 QTDEEL
-563 GRITDEQKETIK
+563 GRRTDEQKEAIK
-575 KFKQFLSTAE
+575 KFKQFLSTTE
-585 GEEFIKAMIE
+585 GEEVIKAMIE
-595 YEYALD
+595 AEYALD

-610 KKGMKTGDFNYDIAG
+610 KKGMKTGDFNYDISG
-625 YTDGAYQIAMQDDIT
+625 YTDTAYQSAIQDDIN

-655 RKKKSLS
+655 QKKKSLS
-662 LLYDFFYTD
+662 LLYNFFHAD
-671 RKGLSEDI
+671 RNGLSEDI

-696 DIINNGGDSSSLTN
+696 DIINNGSDSSSLTN

-727 IGKQKKKEA
+727 TGKQKKKEA

-767 LVSVDHEPY
+767 LVSIDHEPY
-776 LAEKTAEEYPKDIGL
+776 LVEKTAEEYPKDIGL

-806 IISKYKATNLS
+806 IISKYRAENIS

-825 NTGEVLFTLNLKTDK
+825 NTGEVLFTLNIKTDK
-840 GEKTVFSQHVRTDMI
+840 GEETVFSNYVRTDMV
-855 LSQEASFTDDLS
+855 LRQGAFFTVDLS
-867 STTSR
+867 HTTSE
-872 GYERSN
+872 GYERS
-878 K
+878 KK

>member
-58 HIDKD
+58 RIDKD

-91 ETKYGYEAGS
+91 ETKYGYAAGS
-101 LSSDPYTKIKNESDS
+101 LSLDPYTKIKNESDS

-143 TAELNPTKKRKDQMK
+143 IAELNPTKKRKDQMK

-170 ELAKTDGDVSKANEN
+170 ELAKTDGDVSKAKEN
-185 LKNAFIRK
+185 LKNDFIRK
-193 NLKTAVKYSDDV
+193 NLKPAVKYSDDV

-213 KKEEEKKKE
+213 KIEE
-222 KEKKEKEKK
+222 EKK
-231 EEKEQKQSRVR
+231 EEKEKKQSRISI
-242 LLGKIAIIAKVL
+242 LGKIAIVAKVL
-254 ATVADIT
+254 ATIADIT

-269 QRASEITKEKQD
+269 QRASEITKERQD
-281 AISNGTT
+281 AVSNGTT

-303 MGKGTILE
+303 MRKGIMLE

-320 GNTAN
+320 GNLAN
-325 PDRNMLFELSRVLKR
+325 LDTNMLSELAKVLR
-340 DIINAIKL
+340 SDIISGIKL
-348 GDAATNT
+348 GEAGTNT
-355 ENVMKQILD
+355 ENVMKQILN
-364 AYYKQA
+364 AYFKQA
-370 QRGVNSLGHQV
+370 QRGVNSLGQQV
-381 GVRDAEIEMA
+381 GVRNAEIEMA
-391 GALEKAG
+391 EALEKAG
-398 LGKLAEILRLMFYAN
+398 LGKLAEILRSMFYAN

-438 LTEVDN
+438 LTDVDN

-469 QGLLISLGNLIN
+469 QGLLISLGGLIN
-481 KINNWDIGKSEK
+481 KINNWDIGKSVK
-493 EKAEDNSTN
+493 EKTEDNRTN

-509 RAKYTNRAENAS
+509 RAQYTNRAESAS
-521 KRVNKIVKDAGID
+521 KRANKIIKDAGID
-534 LSAFGEYGTD
+534 LSAFGEHGTD
-544 ISTFVEYIYSDAF
+544 ISTFLQYMYSDAF
-557 QTDEEF
+557 YTDEEL
-563 GRITDEQKETIK
+563 GRRTDEQKETIK
-575 KFKQFLSTAE
+575 KFKQFSLTDK

-595 YEYALD
+595 SEYALD

-610 KKGMKTGDFNYDIAG
+610 KKGMKTGDFNYDISG
-625 YTDGAYQIAMQDDIT
+625 YTDGAYQSAIQDDIT

-646 ATNGKKQEV
+646 ATNGKKQELH
-655 RKKKSLS
+655 KKKSLS
-662 LLYDFFYTD
+662 LLYNFFHAD
-671 RKGLSEDI
+671 RNGLSEDI

-710 ALYDSLDETRKT
+710 TLYDSLDKTRKT

-727 IGKQKKKEA
+727 SGKQKKKEEV
-736 IVLKALEEGV
+736 VLKALEEGV

-758 LVRDIKGSG
+758 LARDRKGSG
-767 LVSVDHEPY
+767 LVSIDHEPY
-776 LAEKTAEEYPKDIGL
+776 LVDKTAEEYTKDIGL

-806 IISKYKATNLS
+806 IISKYKAENLS

-840 GEKTVFSQHVRTDMI
+840 GEKTVFSQYVRTDMV
-855 LSQEASFTDDLS
+855 LSQETSFKDDLS
-867 STTSR
+867 STTST

>member
-58 HIDKD
+58 RIDKD

-101 LSSDPYTKIKNESDS
+101 LSLDPYTKIKNESDS

-143 TAELNPTKKRKDQMK
+143 TAEPNPTKKRKDQMK

-170 ELAKTDGDVSKANEN
+170 ELAKTDGDVSKAKEN
-185 LKNAFIRK
+185 LKNDFIRK
-193 NLKTAVKYSDDV
+193 NLKPAVKYSDDV

-213 KKEEEKKKE
+213 KIEEENKEE
-222 KEKKEKEKK
+222 KEKK
-231 EEKEQKQSRVR
+231 QSRVSA
-242 LLGKIAIIAKVL
+242 LGKIAIVAKVL
-254 ATVADIT
+254 ATIADIT

-303 MGKGTILE
+303 MGKGTVLE

-325 PDRNMLFELSRVLKR
+325 LDNNMLFELSKVLR
-340 DIINAIKL
+340 SDIISGIKL
-348 GDAATNT
+348 GEAGTNT

-370 QRGVNSLGHQV
+370 QRGVNSVGQQV
-381 GVRDAEIEMA
+381 GVRNAEIEMA

-398 LGKLAEILRLMFYAN
+398 LGKLAEILRSMFYAN
-413 DTGIYKDRV
+413 DTGIYKGRV

-438 LTEVDN
+438 LTDVDN

-481 KINNWDIGKSEK
+481 KINNWDIGKSVK
-493 EKAEDNSTN
+493 EKTEDNRTN

-509 RAKYTNRAENAS
+509 RAQYTNRAESAS
-521 KRVNKIVKDAGID
+521 KRANKIIKDAGID
-534 LSAFGEYGTD
+534 FSAFGEHGTD
-544 ISTFVEYIYSDAF
+544 ISTFLQYMYSDDFIA
-557 QTDEEF
+557 DEEL
-563 GRITDEQKETIK
+563 GRRTDEQKETIK
-575 KFKQFLSTAE
+575 KFKQFLITDK

-595 YEYALD
+595 SEYALD

-610 KKGMKTGDFNYDIAG
+610 KKGMKTGDFNYDISG
-625 YTDGAYQIAMQDDIT
+625 YTDGAYQRAMQDDIT
-640 TLLSDV
+640 TLLSGEAGEV
-646 ATNGKKQEV
+646 KKEELY
-655 RKKKSLS
+655 KKISLS
-662 LLYDFFYTD
+662 LLDKLSHTYRD
-671 RKGLSEDI
+671 GISEDI

-710 ALYDSLDETRKT
+710 ALYDSLDKTRKT

-727 IGKQKKKEA
+727 TGKQKKKEE

-746 LTEDDVKKAQLS
+746 LTEEDVKKTQLS
-758 LVRDIKGSG
+758 LAHYKKGSG
-767 LVSVDHEPY
+767 LVSIDYAPY
-776 LAEKTAEEYPKDIGL
+776 LVDKTAEEYTKDIGL

-806 IISKYKATNLS
+806 IISKYKADNLS

-840 GEKTVFSQHVRTDMI
+840 GEKTVFSQYVRTDMV
-855 LSQEASFTDDLS
+855 LSQEASFKDDLS
-867 STTSR
+867 STTST

>member
-58 HIDKD
+58 RIDKD

-91 ETKYGYEAGS
+91 ETKYGYAAGS
-101 LSSDPYTKIKNESDS
+101 LSLDPYTKIKNESDS

-143 TAELNPTKKRKDQMK
+143 IAEPNPTKKRKDQMK

-170 ELAKTDGDVSKANEN
+170 ELAKTDGDVSKAKEN

-193 NLKTAVKYSDDV
+193 NLKPAVKYSDDV

-213 KKEEEKKKE
+213 KIEE
-222 KEKKEKEKK
+222 EKK
-231 EEKEQKQSRVR
+231 EEKEKKQSRVSA
-242 LLGKIAIIAKVL
+242 LGKIALIAKVL
-254 ATVADIT
+254 TTIADIT

-325 PDRNMLFELSRVLKR
+325 LDNNMLFELSKVLR
-340 DIINAIKL
+340 SDIISGIKL
-348 GDAATNT
+348 GEAGTNT

-370 QRGVNSLGHQV
+370 QRGVNSLGQQV
-381 GVRDAEIEMA
+381 GVRNAEIEMA

-398 LGKLAEILRLMFYAN
+398 LGKLAEVLRLMFYAN
-413 DTGIYKDRV
+413 DTGIYKGRV

-438 LTEVDN
+438 LTDVDN

-450 GQSINAL
+450 GQSVNAL

-481 KINNWDIGKSEK
+481 QINNWDIGKSVK
-493 EKAEDNSTN
+493 EKTEDNRTN

-509 RAKYTNRAENAS
+509 RAQYTNRAESAS
-521 KRVNKIVKDAGID
+521 KRANKIIKDAGID
-534 LSAFGEYGTD
+534 LSAFGEHGTD
-544 ISTFVEYIYSDAF
+544 ISTFLHYFYNVPYYN
-557 QTDEEF
+557 DEER
-563 GRITDEQKETIK
+563 GLITDEQKEIIK
-575 KFKQFLSTAE
+575 KLMQFLKTAE
-585 GEEFIKAMIE
+585 GEEVVKAMIE
-595 YEYALD
+595 SDYALD

-610 KKGMKTGDFNYDIAG
+610 KKGMKTGDFNYDISG
-625 YTDGAYQIAMQDDIT
+625 YTDGAYQRAMQDDIT
-640 TLLSDV
+640 TLLSGE
-646 ATNGKKQEV
+646 AGELKKEELY
-655 RKKKSLS
+655 KKISLS
-662 LLYDFFYTD
+662 LLDKLFHTYRD
-671 RKGLSEDI
+671 GISEDI

-710 ALYDSLDETRKT
+710 TLYDSLDKTRKT

-727 IGKQKKKEA
+727 SGKQKKKEEV
-736 IVLKALEEGV
+736 VLKALEEGV

-758 LVRDIKGSG
+758 LARDIKGSG
-767 LVSVDHEPY
+767 LVSIDYAPY
-776 LAEKTAEEYPKDIGL
+776 LVNKTAEEYTKDIGL

-806 IISKYKATNLS
+806 IISKYRAENLS

-840 GEKTVFSQHVRTDMI
+840 GEKTVFSQYVRTDMI
-855 LSQEASFTDDLS
+855 LSQEAFFKDGLS
-867 STTSR
+867 STTSE

>member
-12 FIMTNVTLKDKEGNV
+12 LIMTNITLKNKEGNV

-58 HIDKD
+58 RIDKD

-91 ETKYGYEAGS
+91 ETKYDYEAGS
-101 LSSDPYTKIKNESDS
+101 LSLDPYTKIKNESDS

-170 ELAKTDGDVSKANEN
+170 ELVKTDGDVSKAKEN

-213 KKEEEKKKE
+213 KIEE
-222 KEKKEKEKK
+222 EKK
-231 EEKEQKQSRVR
+231 EEKEQKQSRVS
-242 LLGKIAIIAKVL
+242 LLGKIAIVAKVL
-254 ATVADIT
+254 ATIADIT

-269 QRASEITKEKQD
+269 QRASEITKERQD
-281 AISNGTT
+281 AVSNGTT

-320 GNTAN
+320 GNLAN
-325 PDRNMLFELSRVLKR
+325 LDTNMLSELAKVLR
-340 DIINAIKL
+340 SDIVSGIKL
-348 GDAATNT
+348 GEAGTNT

-364 AYYKQA
+364 AYFKQA
-370 QRGVNSLGHQV
+370 QRGVNSLGQQV
-381 GVRDAEIEMA
+381 GVRNAEIEMA

-398 LGKLAEILRLMFYAN
+398 LGKLAEILRSMFYAN
-413 DTGIYKDRV
+413 DTGIYKGRV

-438 LTEVDN
+438 LTDIDN

-481 KINNWDIGKSEK
+481 QINNWDIGKSVK
-493 EKAEDNSTN
+493 EKTEDNRTN
-502 SVLLSKA
+502 SVLLRKV
-509 RAKYTNRAENAS
+509 RAQYTNRAENAS
-521 KRVNKIVKDAGID
+521 KRADKIVKDAGID

-544 ISTFVEYIYSDAF
+544 ISTFVEYMFSDAF
-557 QTDEEF
+557 QTDEEL

-575 KFKQFLSTAE
+575 KFKQFLITAE
-585 GEEFIKAMIE
+585 GEEVIKAMIE
-595 YEYALD
+595 AEYALD

-610 KKGMKTGDFNYDIAG
+610 KKGMKTGDFNYDISG
-625 YTDGAYQIAMQDDIT
+625 YTDGAYQSAIQDDIT

-655 RKKKSLS
+655 QKKKSLS
-662 LLYDFFYTD
+662 LLYNFFHAD
-671 RKGLSEDI
+671 RNGLSEDI

-727 IGKQKKKEA
+727 IGKRKKKEA
-736 IVLKALEEGV
+736 IVLKALEDGV

-758 LVRDIKGSG
+758 LARDRKGSG
-767 LVSVDHEPY
+767 LVSIDHEPY
-776 LAEKTAEEYPKDIGL
+776 LVEKTAEEYTKDIGL
-791 RTILEEQLQIQKVQD
+791 RTIFEEQLQIQKVQD
-806 IISKYKATNLS
+806 IISKYKAENLS

-840 GEKTVFSQHVRTDMI
+840 GEKTVFSQHVRTDMV
-855 LSQEASFTDDLS
+855 LSQEASFKDDLS

>member
-58 HIDKD
+58 RIDKD

-170 ELAKTDGDVSKANEN
+170 ELAKTDGDVSKAKEN
-185 LKNAFIRK
+185 LKNDFIRK
-193 NLKTAVKYSDDV
+193 NLKPAVKYSDDV

-213 KKEEEKKKE
+213 KIEE
-222 KEKKEKEKK
+222 EKK
-231 EEKEQKQSRVR
+231 EEKEKKQSRISA
-242 LLGKIAIIAKVL
+242 LGKIAIVAKVL
-254 ATVADIT
+254 ATIADIT

-269 QRASEITKEKQD
+269 QRASEITKERQD
-281 AISNGTT
+281 AVSNGTT

-303 MGKGTILE
+303 MRKGAILE

-320 GNTAN
+320 GNLAN
-325 PDRNMLFELSRVLKR
+325 LDTNMLSELAKVLR
-340 DIINAIKL
+340 SDIVSGIKL
-348 GDAATNT
+348 GEAGTNT

-364 AYYKQA
+364 AYFKQA
-370 QRGVNSLGHQV
+370 QRGVNSLGQQV
-381 GVRDAEIEMA
+381 GVRNAEIEIA

-398 LGKLAEILRLMFYAN
+398 LGKLAEILRSMFYAN
-413 DTGIYKDRV
+413 DTGIYKGRV

-438 LTEVDN
+438 LTDVDN

-481 KINNWDIGKSEK
+481 KINNWDIGKSVEEK
-493 EKAEDNSTN
+493 TEGNRTN

-509 RAKYTNRAENAS
+509 RAQYTNRAESAS
-521 KRVNKIVKDAGID
+521 KRANKIIKDAGID
-534 LSAFGEYGTD
+534 FSAFGEHGTD
-544 ISTFVEYIYSDAF
+544 ISTFLQYMYSDAF
-557 QTDEEF
+557 STDEEL
-563 GRITDEQKETIK
+563 GRRTDEQKETIK
-575 KFKQFLSTAE
+575 KFKQFLITDK

-595 YEYALD
+595 SEYALD

-610 KKGMKTGDFNYDIAG
+610 KKGMKTGDFNYDISG
-625 YTDGAYQIAMQDDIT
+625 YTDGAYQSAIQDDIT

-646 ATNGKKQEV
+646 ATNGKKQELH
-655 RKKKSLS
+655 KKKSLS
-662 LLYDFFYTD
+662 LLYNFFHAD
-671 RKGLSEDI
+671 RNGLSEDI

-710 ALYDSLDETRKT
+710 TLYDSLDKTRKT

-727 IGKQKKKEA
+727 SGKQKKKEEV
-736 IVLKALEEGV
+736 VLKALEEGV
-746 LTEDDVKKAQLS
+746 LTEDDVKKVQLS
-758 LVRDIKGSG
+758 LARDIKGSG
-767 LVSVDHEPY
+767 LVSIDYAPY
-776 LAEKTAEEYPKDIGL
+776 LVDKTAEEYTKDIGL

-806 IISKYKATNLS
+806 IISKYRAENLS
-817 ASVGNYNP
+817 ASVGGYNP

-840 GEKTVFSQHVRTDMI
+840 GEKTVFSQYVRTDMV
-855 LSQEASFTDDLS
+855 LSQEAFFKDDLS
-867 STTSR
+867 NTTSE

>member
-58 HIDKD
+58 RIDKD

-143 TAELNPTKKRKDQMK
+143 IAELNPTKKRKDQMK

-170 ELAKTDGDVSKANEN
+170 ELAKTDGDVSKAKEN
-185 LKNAFIRK
+185 LKNDFIRK
-193 NLKTAVKYSDDV
+193 NLKPAVKYSDDV

-213 KKEEEKKKE
+213 KIEE
-222 KEKKEKEKK
+222 EKK
-231 EEKEQKQSRVR
+231 EEKEKKQSRVSA
-242 LLGKIAIIAKVL
+242 LGKIAIVAKVL
-254 ATVADIT
+254 TTIADIT

-269 QRASEITKEKQD
+269 QRASEITKERQD
-281 AISNGTT
+281 AVSNGTT

-303 MGKGTILE
+303 MRKGTVLE

-320 GNTAN
+320 GNLAN
-325 PDRNMLFELSRVLKR
+325 LDTNMLSELAKVLR
-340 DIINAIKL
+340 SDIISGIKL
-348 GDAATNT
+348 GEAGTNT

-370 QRGVNSLGHQV
+370 QRGVNSIGQQV
-381 GVRDAEIEMA
+381 GVRNAEIEMA

-398 LGKLAEILRLMFYAN
+398 LGKLAEVLRSMFYAN
-413 DTGIYKDRV
+413 DTGIYKGRV
-422 TDFDSFNSLS
+422 TGFDSLNSLS

-438 LTEVDN
+438 LTDVDN

-481 KINNWDIGKSEK
+481 QINNWDIGKSVK
-493 EKAEDNSTN
+493 EKTEDNRTN

-509 RAKYTNRAENAS
+509 RAQYTNRAESAS
-521 KRVNKIVKDAGID
+521 KRANKILKDAGID
-534 LSAFGEYGTD
+534 LSAFGEHGTD
-544 ISTFVEYIYSDAF
+544 ISTFLQYMYSDAF
-557 QTDEEF
+557 HTDEEL
-563 GRITDEQKETIK
+563 GRRTDEQKETIK
-575 KFKQFLSTAE
+575 KFKQFLVTAE
-585 GEEFIKAMIE
+585 GEEVIKAMIE
-595 YEYALD
+595 SEYALD

-610 KKGMKTGDFNYDIAG
+610 KKGMKTGDFNYDISG
-625 YTDGAYQIAMQDDIT
+625 YTDGAYQSAIQDDIT

-646 ATNGKKQEV
+646 ATNGKKQELH
-655 RKKKSLS
+655 KKKSLS
-662 LLYDFFYTD
+662 LLYNFFHAD
-671 RKGLSEDI
+671 RNGLSEDI

-710 ALYDSLDETRKT
+710 TLYDSLDKTRKT

-727 IGKQKKKEA
+727 IGKQKKKEEV
-736 IVLKALEEGV
+736 VLKALEEGV

-767 LVSVDHEPY
+767 LVSIDHEPY
-776 LAEKTAEEYPKDIGL
+776 LVDKTIEEYTKDIGL

-806 IISKYKATNLS
+806 IISKYRAENLS

-840 GEKTVFSQHVRTDMI
+840 GEKTVFSQYVRTDMV
-855 LSQEASFTDDLS
+855 LSQEAFFKDDLS
-867 STTSR
+867 STTSE

>member
-58 HIDKD
+58 RIDKD

-101 LSSDPYTKIKNESDS
+101 LSLDPYTKIKNESDS

-136 IVNELGG
+136 IVNESGG

-170 ELAKTDGDVSKANEN
+170 ELAKTDGDVSKAKEN
-185 LKNAFIRK
+185 LKNDFIRK
-193 NLKTAVKYSDDV
+193 NLKPAVKYSDDV

-213 KKEEEKKKE
+213 KIEE
-222 KEKKEKEKK
+222 EKK
-231 EEKEQKQSRVR
+231 EEKEKKQSRVSA
-242 LLGKIAIIAKVL
+242 LGKIALIAKVL
-254 ATVADIT
+254 ATIADIT

-303 MGKGTILE
+303 MGKGTVLE

-325 PDRNMLFELSRVLKR
+325 LDNNMLFELSKVLR
-340 DIINAIKL
+340 SDIISGIKL
-348 GDAATNT
+348 GEAGTNT

-370 QRGVNSLGHQV
+370 QRGVNSVGQQV
-381 GVRDAEIEMA
+381 GVRNAEIEMA

-398 LGKLAEILRLMFYAN
+398 LGKLAEILRSMFYAN
-413 DTGIYKDRV
+413 DTGIYKGRV

-438 LTEVDN
+438 LTDVDN

-481 KINNWDIGKSEK
+481 KINNWDIGKSVK
-493 EKAEDNSTN
+493 EKTEDNRTN

-509 RAKYTNRAENAS
+509 RAKYTNRAESAS
-521 KRVNKIVKDAGID
+521 KRANKIIKDAGID
-534 LSAFGEYGTD
+534 LSAFGEHGTD
-544 ISTFVEYIYSDAF
+544 ISTFLQYMYSEAF
-557 QTDEEF
+557 YTDEEL
-563 GRITDEQKETIK
+563 GRRTDEQKETIK
-575 KFKQFLSTAE
+575 KFKQFLITDK

-595 YEYALD
+595 SEYALD

-610 KKGMKTGDFNYDIAG
+610 KKGMKTGDFNYDISG
-625 YTDGAYQIAMQDDIT
+625 YTDGAYQIAIQDDIT

-655 RKKKSLS
+655 HKKKSLS
-662 LLYDFFYTD
+662 LLYNFFHAD
-671 RKGLSEDI
+671 RNGLSEDI

-710 ALYDSLDETRKT
+710 ALYDSLDKTRKT

-727 IGKQKKKEA
+727 TGKQKKKEEV
-736 IVLKALEEGV
+736 VLKALEEGV

-758 LVRDIKGSG
+758 LARDKKGSG
-767 LVSVDHEPY
+767 LVSIEHEPY
-776 LAEKTAEEYPKDIGL
+776 LAEKTVEEYTKDIGL

-806 IISKYKATNLS
+806 IISKYRAENLS

-840 GEKTVFSQHVRTDMI
+840 GEKTVFSQYVRTDMV
-855 LSQEASFTDDLS
+855 LSQEAFFKDDLS
-867 STTSR
+867 STTSA

>member
-58 HIDKD
+58 RIDKD

-143 TAELNPTKKRKDQMK
+143 IAELNPTKKRKDQVK

-170 ELAKTDGDVSKANEN
+170 ELAKTDGDVSKAKEN

-193 NLKTAVKYSDDV
+193 NLKPAVKYSDDV

-213 KKEEEKKKE
+213 KIEE
-222 KEKKEKEKK
+222 EKK
-231 EEKEQKQSRVR
+231 EEKEKKQSRISA
-242 LLGKIAIIAKVL
+242 LGKIAIVAKVL
-254 ATVADIT
+254 TTIADIT

-269 QRASEITKEKQD
+269 QRASEITKERQD
-281 AISNGTT
+281 AVSNGTT

-303 MGKGTILE
+303 MRKGTVLE

-320 GNTAN
+320 GNLAN
-325 PDRNMLFELSRVLKR
+325 LDTNMLSELAKVLR
-340 DIINAIKL
+340 SDIISGIKL
-348 GDAATNT
+348 GEAGTNT

-370 QRGVNSLGHQV
+370 QRGVNSLGQQV
-381 GVRDAEIEMA
+381 GVRNAEIEMA

-398 LGKLAEILRLMFYAN
+398 LVKLAEVLRSMFYAN
-413 DTGIYKDRV
+413 DTGIYKGRV
-422 TDFDSFNSLS
+422 TGFDSLNSLS

-438 LTEVDN
+438 LTDVDN

-481 KINNWDIGKSEK
+481 QINNWDIGKSVK
-493 EKAEDNSTN
+493 EKTEDNRTN

-509 RAKYTNRAENAS
+509 RAQYTNRAESAS
-521 KRVNKIVKDAGID
+521 KRANKIIKDAGID
-534 LSAFGEYGTD
+534 LSAFGEHGTD
-544 ISTFVEYIYSDAF
+544 ISTFLQYMYSDAF
-557 QTDEEF
+557 HTDEEL
-563 GRITDEQKETIK
+563 GRRTDEQKETIK
-575 KFKQFLSTAE
+575 KFKQFLVTAE
-585 GEEFIKAMIE
+585 GEEVIKAMIE
-595 YEYALD
+595 SEYALD

-610 KKGMKTGDFNYDIAG
+610 KKGMKTGDFNYDISG
-625 YTDGAYQIAMQDDIT
+625 YTDGAYQSAIQDDIT

-646 ATNGKKQEV
+646 ATNGKKQELH
-655 RKKKSLS
+655 KKKSLS
-662 LLYDFFYTD
+662 LLYNFFHAD
-671 RKGLSEDI
+671 RNGLSEDI

-710 ALYDSLDETRKT
+710 TLYDSLDKTRKT

-727 IGKQKKKEA
+727 IGKQKKKEEV
-736 IVLKALEEGV
+736 VLKALEEGV

-758 LVRDIKGSG
+758 LARDIKGSG
-767 LVSVDHEPY
+767 LVSIDHEPY
-776 LAEKTAEEYPKDIGL
+776 LVDKTIEEYTKDIGL

-806 IISKYKATNLS
+806 IISKYRAENLS

-840 GEKTVFSQHVRTDMI
+840 GEKTVFSQYVRTDMV
-855 LSQEASFTDDLS
+855 LSQEASFKDDLS
-867 STTSR
+867 STTST

>member
-101 LSSDPYTKIKNESDS
+101 LSLDPYTKIKNESDS

-170 ELAKTDGDVSKANEN
+170 ELAKTDGDVSKAKEN

-213 KKEEEKKKE
+213 KIEE
-222 KEKKEKEKK
+222 EKK
-231 EEKEQKQSRVR
+231 EEKKQKQSRVS
-242 LLGKIAIIAKVL
+242 LLRKIAIIAKVL

-381 GVRDAEIEMA
+381 GVRNAEIEMA

-493 EKAEDNSTN
+493 EKTEDNRTS

-521 KRVNKIVKDAGID
+521 KRANKIVKDAGID
-534 LSAFGEYGTD
+534 LSAFGEHGTD
-544 ISTFVEYIYSDAF
+544 VSTFVEYIYSDAF
-557 QTDEEF
+557 
-563 GRITDEQKETIK
+563 RISEGLGLIPDEQKETMK

-585 GEEFIKAMIE
+585 GEEFIKAMME
-595 YEYALD
+595 SDYALF

-625 YTDGAYQIAMQDDIT
+625 YTDSAYQIEMQDDIAII
-640 TLLSDV
+640 LSEGDS
-646 ATNGKKQEV
+646 GIKDSLRREM
-655 RKKKSLS
+655 KSLS

-671 RKGLSEDI
+671 RNGLSEEI

-727 IGKQKKKEA
+727 FGKQKKKEA

-758 LVRDIKGSG
+758 LVRDVKGSG
-767 LVSVDHEPY
+767 LVSIDHEPY
-776 LAEKTAEEYPKDIGL
+776 LAEKTAEEYPEDIGL

-817 ASVGNYNP
+817 ASVGYYNP
-825 NTGEVLFTLNLKTDK
+825 NTGEVLFTINLKTDK
-840 GEKTVFSQHVRTDMI
+840 GEETVFSQYVRTDMV
-855 LSQEASFTDDLS
+855 LRKEAFFKDDLS

>member
-58 HIDKD
+58 RIDKD

-91 ETKYGYEAGS
+91 ETKYGYAAGS
-101 LSSDPYTKIKNESDS
+101 LSLDPYTKIKNESDS

-143 TAELNPTKKRKDQMK
+143 TAELNPTKKRKDQVK

-170 ELAKTDGDVSKANEN
+170 ELAKTDGDVSKAKEN

-193 NLKTAVKYSDDV
+193 NLKPAVRYSDDV

-213 KKEEEKKKE
+213 KIEE
-222 KEKKEKEKK
+222 EKK
-231 EEKEQKQSRVR
+231 EEKEKKQSRVSA
-242 LLGKIAIIAKVL
+242 LGKIALIAKVL
-254 ATVADIT
+254 ATIADIT
-261 RRILTATL
+261 RRILTVTL

-281 AISNGTT
+281 AVSNGTT

-303 MGKGTILE
+303 MRKGIILE

-325 PDRNMLFELSRVLKR
+325 LDNNMLFELSKVLR
-340 DIINAIKL
+340 SDIISGIKL
-348 GDAATNT
+348 GEAGTNT

-370 QRGVNSLGHQV
+370 QRGVNSVGQQV
-381 GVRDAEIEMA
+381 GVRNAEIEMA

-398 LGKLAEILRLMFYAN
+398 LGKLAEILRSMFYAN
-413 DTGIYKDRV
+413 DTGIYKGRV

-438 LTEVDN
+438 LTDVDN

-481 KINNWDIGKSEK
+481 QINNWDIGKSVK
-493 EKAEDNSTN
+493 EKTEDNRTN

-509 RAKYTNRAENAS
+509 RAQYTNRAESAS
-521 KRVNKIVKDAGID
+521 KRANKIIKDAGID
-534 LSAFGEYGTD
+534 LSAFGEHGTD
-544 ISTFVEYIYSDAF
+544 ISTFLQYMYSDAF
-557 QTDEEF
+557 HTDEEL
-563 GRITDEQKETIK
+563 GRRTDEQKETIK
-575 KFKQFLSTAE
+575 KFKQFLITDK

-595 YEYALD
+595 SEYALD

-610 KKGMKTGDFNYDIAG
+610 KKGMKTGDFNYDISG
-625 YTDGAYQIAMQDDIT
+625 YTDGAYQSAIQDDIT
-640 TLLSDV
+640 TLLSDI
-646 ATNGKKQEV
+646 ATNGKKQELH
-655 RKKKSLS
+655 KKKSLS
-662 LLYDFFYTD
+662 LLYNFFHAD
-671 RKGLSEDI
+671 RNGLSEDI

-710 ALYDSLDETRKT
+710 TLYDSLDKARKT

-727 IGKQKKKEA
+727 SGKQKKKEEA
-736 IVLKALEEGV
+736 VLKALEEGV

-758 LVRDIKGSG
+758 LARDRKGSG
-767 LVSVDHEPY
+767 LVSIDHEPY
-776 LAEKTAEEYPKDIGL
+776 LVDKTAEEYTKDIGL

-806 IISKYKATNLS
+806 IISKYKADNLS

-840 GEKTVFSQHVRTDMI
+840 GEKTVFSQYVRTDMV
-855 LSQEASFTDDLS
+855 LSQEASFKDDLS
-867 STTSR
+867 STTST

>member
-58 HIDKD
+58 RIDKD

-91 ETKYGYEAGS
+91 ETKYGYAAGS
-101 LSSDPYTKIKNESDS
+101 LSLDPYTKIKNESDS

-170 ELAKTDGDVSKANEN
+170 ELAKTDGDVSKAKEN
-185 LKNAFIRK
+185 LKNDFIRK
-193 NLKTAVKYSDDV
+193 NLKPAVKYSDDV

-213 KKEEEKKKE
+213 KIEE
-222 KEKKEKEKK
+222 EKK
-231 EEKEQKQSRVR
+231 EEKEQKQSRISI
-242 LLGKIAIIAKVL
+242 LGKIALIAKVL
-254 ATVADIT
+254 ATIADIT

-269 QRASEITKEKQD
+269 QRASEITKERQD
-281 AISNGTT
+281 AVSNGTT

-325 PDRNMLFELSRVLKR
+325 LDNNMLFELSKVLR
-340 DIINAIKL
+340 SDIISGIKL
-348 GDAATNT
+348 GEAGTNT

-370 QRGVNSLGHQV
+370 QRGVNSLGQQV
-381 GVRDAEIEMA
+381 GVRNAEIEMA

-398 LGKLAEILRLMFYAN
+398 LGKLAEILRAMFYAN
-413 DTGIYKDRV
+413 DTGIYKGRV

-438 LTEVDN
+438 LTDVDN

-481 KINNWDIGKSEK
+481 KINNWDIGKSVEEK
-493 EKAEDNSTN
+493 TEDNRTN

-509 RAKYTNRAENAS
+509 RAQYTNRAESAS
-521 KRVNKIVKDAGID
+521 KRANKIVKDAGID

-544 ISTFVEYIYSDAF
+544 ISTFVKYMYSDAF
-557 QTDEEF
+557 HTDEEF

-575 KFKQFLSTAE
+575 KFKQFLITDK

-595 YEYALD
+595 SEYALD

-625 YTDGAYQIAMQDDIT
+625 YTDGAYQSAIQDDIT

-655 RKKKSLS
+655 HKKISLS
-662 LLYDFFYTD
+662 LLYNFFHAD
-671 RKGLSEDI
+671 RNGLSEDI

-710 ALYDSLDETRKT
+710 ALYDSLDKTRKT

-727 IGKQKKKEA
+727 TGKQKKKEE

-767 LVSVDHEPY
+767 LVSIDYAPY
-776 LAEKTAEEYPKDIGL
+776 LVDKTVEEYTKDIGL

-806 IISKYKATNLS
+806 IISKYRAENPS

-840 GEKTVFSQHVRTDMI
+840 GEKTVFSQYVRTDMV
-855 LSQEASFTDDLS
+855 LSQEAFFKDDLS
-867 STTSR
+867 STTST

>member
-27 DKSFLKDWKTQ
+27 DKSFLKDWKAQ

-58 HIDKD
+58 RIDKD

-91 ETKYGYEAGS
+91 ETKYDYAAGS
-101 LSSDPYTKIKNESDS
+101 LSLDPYTKIKNESDS

-136 IVNELGG
+136 IVNESGG

-170 ELAKTDGDVSKANEN
+170 ELAKTDGDVSKAKEN
-185 LKNAFIRK
+185 LKNDFIRK
-193 NLKTAVKYSDDV
+193 NLKPAVKYSDDV

-213 KKEEEKKKE
+213 KIEEEKKEE
-222 KEKKEKEKK
+222 KEKREEEKK
-231 EEKEQKQSRVR
+231 EEKEQKQSRVSA
-242 LLGKIAIIAKVL
+242 LGKIALIAKVL

-269 QRASEITKEKQD
+269 QRASETTKEKQD

-325 PDRNMLFELSRVLKR
+325 LDTNMLSELAKVLR
-340 DIINAIKL
+340 SDIISGIKL
-348 GDAATNT
+348 GEAGTNT

-370 QRGVNSLGHQV
+370 QRGVNSVGQQV
-381 GVRDAEIEMA
+381 GVRNAEIEMA

-398 LGKLAEILRLMFYAN
+398 LGKLAEILRSMFYAN
-413 DTGIYKDRV
+413 DTGIYKGRV

-438 LTEVDN
+438 LTDVDN

-481 KINNWDIGKSEK
+481 QINNWDIGKSVK
-493 EKAEDNSTN
+493 EKTEDNRTN

-509 RAKYTNRAENAS
+509 RAQYTNRAESAS
-521 KRVNKIVKDAGID
+521 KRANKIIKDAGID
-534 LSAFGEYGTD
+534 LSAFGEHGTD
-544 ISTFVEYIYSDAF
+544 ISTFLNYFYNVPYYN
-557 QTDEEF
+557 DEER
-563 GRITDEQKETIK
+563 GLITDEQKEIIK
-575 KFKQFLSTAE
+575 KLMQFLKTAE
-585 GEEFIKAMIE
+585 GEEVVKAMIE
-595 YEYALD
+595 SDYALD

-610 KKGMKTGDFNYDIAG
+610 KKGMKTGDFNYDISG
-625 YTDGAYQIAMQDDIT
+625 YTDGAYQRAMQDDIT
-640 TLLSDV
+640 TLLSGE
-646 ATNGKKQEV
+646 AGEAKKEELH
-655 RKKKSLS
+655 KKISLS
-662 LLYDFFYTD
+662 LLDKLSHTYRD
-671 RKGLSEDI
+671 GISEDI

-710 ALYDSLDETRKT
+710 TLYDSLDKTRKT

-727 IGKQKKKEA
+727 SGKQKKKEEV
-736 IVLKALEEGV
+736 VLKALEEGV

-758 LVRDIKGSG
+758 LVQYKKGSG
-767 LVSVDHEPY
+767 LVSIDYAPY
-776 LAEKTAEEYPKDIGL
+776 LVDKTAEEYTKDIGL

-806 IISKYKATNLS
+806 IISKYRAENLS

-840 GEKTVFSQHVRTDMI
+840 GEKTVFSQYVRTDMI
-855 LSQEASFTDDLS
+855 LSQEAFFKDDLS
-867 STTSR
+867 NTTSE

>member
-27 DKSFLKDWKTQ
+27 DKSFLKDWKAQ

-58 HIDKD
+58 RIDKD

-170 ELAKTDGDVSKANEN
+170 ELAKTDGDVSKAKEN
-185 LKNAFIRK
+185 LKNDFIRK
-193 NLKTAVKYSDDV
+193 NLKPAVKYSDDV

-213 KKEEEKKKE
+213 KREE
-222 KEKKEKEKK
+222 EKK
-231 EEKEQKQSRVR
+231 EEKEQKQSRVSI
-242 LLGKIAIIAKVL
+242 LGKIALIAKVL
-254 ATVADIT
+254 ATIADIT

-269 QRASEITKEKQD
+269 QRASEITKERQD
-281 AISNGTT
+281 AVSNGTT

-303 MGKGTILE
+303 MRKGIILE

-320 GNTAN
+320 GNLAN
-325 PDRNMLFELSRVLKR
+325 LDTNMLSELAKVLR
-340 DIINAIKL
+340 SDIVSGIKL
-348 GDAATNT
+348 GEAGTNT

-370 QRGVNSLGHQV
+370 QRGVNSLGQQV
-381 GVRDAEIEMA
+381 GVRNAEIEMA

-398 LGKLAEILRLMFYAN
+398 LGKLAEVLRFMFYVN
-413 DTGIYKDRV
+413 DTGIYKGRV
-422 TDFDSFNSLS
+422 TGFDSLNSLS

-438 LTEVDN
+438 LTDVDN

-481 KINNWDIGKSEK
+481 KINNWDIGKSVEEK
-493 EKAEDNSTN
+493 TEDNRTN
-502 SVLLSKA
+502 SVLLSKT
-509 RAKYTNRAENAS
+509 RAQYTNRAESAS
-521 KRVNKIVKDAGID
+521 KRANKIIKDAGID
-534 LSAFGEYGTD
+534 LSAFGEHGTD
-544 ISTFVEYIYSDAF
+544 ISTFLQYMYSDAF
-557 QTDEEF
+557 HTDEEL
-563 GRITDEQKETIK
+563 GRRTDEQKETIK
-575 KFKQFLSTAE
+575 KFKQFLITDK

-595 YEYALD
+595 SEYALD

-625 YTDGAYQIAMQDDIT
+625 YTDGAYQSAIQDDIT

-655 RKKKSLS
+655 LKKKSLS
-662 LLYDFFYTD
+662 LLYNFFHAD
-671 RKGLSEDI
+671 RNGLSEDI

-696 DIINNGGDSSSLTN
+696 DIINNGSDSSRLTN
-710 ALYDSLDETRKT
+710 ALYDSLDKTRKT

-727 IGKQKKKEA
+727 TGKQKKKEA

-767 LVSVDHEPY
+767 LVSIDHEPY
-776 LAEKTAEEYPKDIGL
+776 LAEKTTEEYTKDIGL
-791 RTILEEQLQIQKVQD
+791 RTIFEEQLQIQKVQD
-806 IISKYKATNLS
+806 IISKYKADNLS

-840 GEKTVFSQHVRTDMI
+840 GEKTVFSQYVRTDMV
-855 LSQEASFTDDLS
+855 LSQEAFFKDDLS
-867 STTSR
+867 STTST

>member
-58 HIDKD
+58 RIDKD

-91 ETKYGYEAGS
+91 ETKYGYAAGS
-101 LSSDPYTKIKNESDS
+101 LSLDPYTKIKNESDS

-170 ELAKTDGDVSKANEN
+170 ELAKTDGDVSKAKEN
-185 LKNAFIRK
+185 LKNDFIRK
-193 NLKTAVKYSDDV
+193 NLKSAVKYSDDV

-213 KKEEEKKKE
+213 KREE
-222 KEKKEKEKK
+222 EKK
-231 EEKEQKQSRVR
+231 EEKEQKQSRVSA
-242 LLGKIAIIAKVL
+242 LGKIALIAKVL
-254 ATVADIT
+254 ATIADIT
-261 RRILTATL
+261 RRILTVTL

-281 AISNGTT
+281 AVSNGTT

-303 MGKGTILE
+303 MRKGIILE

-325 PDRNMLFELSRVLKR
+325 LDNNMLFELSKVLR
-340 DIINAIKL
+340 SDIISGIKL
-348 GDAATNT
+348 GEAGTNT

-370 QRGVNSLGHQV
+370 QRGVNSLGQQV
-381 GVRDAEIEMA
+381 GVRNAEIEMA

-398 LGKLAEILRLMFYAN
+398 LGKLAVVLRSMFYAN
-413 DTGIYKDRV
+413 DTGIYKGRV
-422 TDFDSFNSLS
+422 TDFDSLNSLS

-438 LTEVDN
+438 LTDVDN

-481 KINNWDIGKSEK
+481 QINNWDIGKSVK
-493 EKAEDNSTN
+493 EKTEDNRTN

-509 RAKYTNRAENAS
+509 RAQYTNRAESAS
-521 KRVNKIVKDAGID
+521 KRANKILKDAGID
-534 LSAFGEYGTD
+534 LSAFGEHGTD
-544 ISTFVEYIYSDAF
+544 ISTFLQYMYSDAF
-557 QTDEEF
+557 HTDEEL
-563 GRITDEQKETIK
+563 GRRTDEQKETIK
-575 KFKQFLSTAE
+575 KFKQFLITDK

-595 YEYALD
+595 SEYALD

-625 YTDGAYQIAMQDDIT
+625 YTDGAYQSAIQDDIT
-640 TLLSDV
+640 TLLSAV
-646 ATNGKKQEV
+646 ATNGKKQELH
-655 RKKKSLS
+655 KKKSLS
-662 LLYDFFYTD
+662 LLYNFFHAD
-671 RKGLSEDI
+671 RNGLSEDI

-710 ALYDSLDETRKT
+710 TLYDSLDKARKT

-727 IGKQKKKEA
+727 SGKQKKKEEV
-736 IVLKALEEGV
+736 VLKALEEGV

-758 LVRDIKGSG
+758 LARDRKGSG
-767 LVSVDHEPY
+767 LVSIDHEPY
-776 LAEKTAEEYPKDIGL
+776 LVDKTVEEYTKDIGL
-791 RTILEEQLQIQKVQD
+791 RTIFEEQLQIQKVQD
-806 IISKYKATNLS
+806 IISKYKADNLS

-840 GEKTVFSQHVRTDMI
+840 GEKTVFSQYVRTDMV
-855 LSQEASFTDDLS
+855 LSQEASFKDDLS
-867 STTSR
+867 STTST

>member
-58 HIDKD
+58 RIDKD

-91 ETKYGYEAGS
+91 ETKYGYAAGS
-101 LSSDPYTKIKNESDS
+101 LSLDPYTKIKNESDS

-143 TAELNPTKKRKDQMK
+143 IAELNPTKKRKDQVK

-170 ELAKTDGDVSKANEN
+170 ELAKTDGDVSKAKEN
-185 LKNAFIRK
+185 LKNDFIRK
-193 NLKTAVKYSDDV
+193 NLKPAVKYSDDV

-213 KKEEEKKKE
+213 KIEE
-222 KEKKEKEKK
+222 EKK
-231 EEKEQKQSRVR
+231 EEKEKKQSRISA
-242 LLGKIAIIAKVL
+242 LGKIAIVAKVL
-254 ATVADIT
+254 ATIADIT

-281 AISNGTT
+281 AVSNGTT

-303 MGKGTILE
+303 MGKGTVLE

-320 GNTAN
+320 GNLAN
-325 PDRNMLFELSRVLKR
+325 LDTNMLSELAKVLR
-340 DIINAIKL
+340 SDIISGIKL
-348 GDAATNT
+348 GEAGTNT

-370 QRGVNSLGHQV
+370 QRGVNSIGQQV
-381 GVRDAEIEMA
+381 GVRNAEIEMA

-398 LGKLAEILRLMFYAN
+398 LGKLAEILRSMFYAN
-413 DTGIYKDRV
+413 DTGIYKGRV

-438 LTEVDN
+438 LTDVDN

-481 KINNWDIGKSEK
+481 KINNWDIGKSVEEK
-493 EKAEDNSTN
+493 TEDNRTN

-509 RAKYTNRAENAS
+509 RAQYTNRAESAS
-521 KRVNKIVKDAGID
+521 KRANKILKDTGID
-534 LSAFGEYGTD
+534 LSAFGEHGTD
-544 ISTFVEYIYSDAF
+544 ISTFLQYMYSDAF
-557 QTDEEF
+557 HTDEEF
-563 GRITDEQKETIK
+563 GRRTDEQKETIK
-575 KFKQFLSTAE
+575 KFKQFLITDK

-595 YEYALD
+595 SEYALD

-610 KKGMKTGDFNYDIAG
+610 KKGMKTGDFNYDISG
-625 YTDGAYQIAMQDDIT
+625 YTDGAYQSAIQDDIT

-655 RKKKSLS
+655 HKKISLS
-662 LLYDFFYTD
+662 LLYNFFHAD
-671 RKGLSEDI
+671 RNGLSEDI

-696 DIINNGGDSSSLTN
+696 DIINNGSDSSSLTN
-710 ALYDSLDETRKT
+710 ILYDSLDKTRKT

-727 IGKQKKKEA
+727 SGKQKKKEE

-767 LVSVDHEPY
+767 LVSIDHEPY
-776 LAEKTAEEYPKDIGL
+776 LVDKTTEEYPKDIGL
-791 RTILEEQLQIQKVQD
+791 RTIFEEQLQIQKVQD
-806 IISKYKATNLS
+806 IISKYKADNLS

-840 GEKTVFSQHVRTDMI
+840 GEKTVFSQYVRTDMV
-855 LSQEASFTDDLS
+855 LSQEASFKDDLS
-867 STTSR
+867 STTSK

>member
-58 HIDKD
+58 RIDKD

-91 ETKYGYEAGS
+91 ETKYGYAAGS
-101 LSSDPYTKIKNESDS
+101 LSLDPYTKIKNESDS

-143 TAELNPTKKRKDQMK
+143 IAEPNPTKKRKDQMK

-170 ELAKTDGDVSKANEN
+170 ELAKTDGDVSKAKEN

-193 NLKTAVKYSDDV
+193 NLKPAVKYSDDV

-213 KKEEEKKKE
+213 KIEE
-222 KEKKEKEKK
+222 EKK
-231 EEKEQKQSRVR
+231 EEKEKKQSRVSA
-242 LLGKIAIIAKVL
+242 LGKIALIAKVL
-254 ATVADIT
+254 TTIADIT

-325 PDRNMLFELSRVLKR
+325 LDNNMLFELSKVLR
-340 DIINAIKL
+340 SDIISGIKL
-348 GDAATNT
+348 GEAGTNT

-370 QRGVNSLGHQV
+370 QRGVNSVGQQV
-381 GVRDAEIEMA
+381 GVRNAEIEMA

-398 LGKLAEILRLMFYAN
+398 LGKLAEVLRLMFYAN
-413 DTGIYKDRV
+413 DTGIYKGRV

-438 LTEVDN
+438 LTDVDN

-450 GQSINAL
+450 GQSVNAL

-481 KINNWDIGKSEK
+481 KINNWDIGKSVK
-493 EKAEDNSTN
+493 EKTEDNRTN

-509 RAKYTNRAENAS
+509 RAQYTNRAESAS
-521 KRVNKIVKDAGID
+521 KRANKIIKDAGID
-534 LSAFGEYGTD
+534 LSAFGEHGTD
-544 ISTFVEYIYSDAF
+544 ISTFLHYFYNVPYYN
-557 QTDEEF
+557 DEER
-563 GRITDEQKETIK
+563 GLITDEQKEIIK
-575 KFKQFLSTAE
+575 KLMQFLKTAE
-585 GEEFIKAMIE
+585 GEEVVKAMIE
-595 YEYALD
+595 SDYALD

-610 KKGMKTGDFNYDIAG
+610 KKGMKTGDFNYDISG
-625 YTDGAYQIAMQDDIT
+625 YTDGAYQRAMQDDIT
-640 TLLSDV
+640 TLLSGE
-646 ATNGKKQEV
+646 AGELKKEELY
-655 RKKKSLS
+655 KKISLS
-662 LLYDFFYTD
+662 LLDKLSHTYRDGT
-671 RKGLSEDI
+671 SEDI

-710 ALYDSLDETRKT
+710 TLYDSLDKTRKT

-727 IGKQKKKEA
+727 SGKQKKKEEV
-736 IVLKALEEGV
+736 VLKALEEGV

-758 LVRDIKGSG
+758 LARDRKGSG
-767 LVSVDHEPY
+767 LVSIDYAPY
-776 LAEKTAEEYPKDIGL
+776 LVDKTAEEYTKDIGL

-806 IISKYKATNLS
+806 IISKYKAENLS

-840 GEKTVFSQHVRTDMI
+840 GEKTVFSQYVRTDMI
-855 LSQEASFTDDLS
+855 LSQEAFFKDDLS
-867 STTSR
+867 STTSE